1 MGTYNTAGPYSGKPY
16 SFTISGD
23 VPSDTEYGRISEYL
37 RQFEDEFK
45 TNYESQYGEYEGY
58 DDGTAI
64 GRAYRR
70 GRAGGASDRGE
81 LVESIGQQSGLAGL
95 YDYGSDLEEAGRQ
108 RSGELLLE
116 QSTADRDITDFKDVD
131 SLSTGLNYLGNL
143 AGGTLASG
151 VSALQGGLYGAG
163 IGGIGGLVTAGPAGA
178 VAGAGTGFAYGT
190 VAGLIPEFAGG
201 NINRREA
208 EVGEDVDINVVSA
221 LAVGTAQAAAE
232 RFGLKALATIGLSKQ
247 DIADKLLARIAKGG
261 AKGAIVEGS
270 TETFQSAAER
280 MYAGLPL
287 LDEDGQN
294 ELLNALVGGVLLG
307 GGVSATGRG
316 VFGKRPETEQLEQT
330 GQQGPQDLEGPQ
342 GQQVLEA
349 ENNFRAGTAEEAAAM
364 ADEALAGEDG
374 TRLLGETVDPTTG
387 LFRNAELAERYDTDT
402 TAAIVEKRKVIL
414 KEKSEAA
421 AAELPDP
428 ELDAPVKENRA
439 NRANATKN
447 TAKEET
453 PAEGFSVANEIS
465 KLYEYMLTPDALKF
479 DFDDAQRHIRSEQTL
494 ESFLKIKREEAELD
508 AEEEADADAASG
520 DRTGAGSSVPSDA
533 TGSATPDVNSSGATE
548 VDPSNG
554 ASVEPSDSD
563 SVSGAAGAGGT
574 PATVST
580 KSTPETPAK
589 YETDVDDARI
599 DKLGLEV
606 IPYESKK
613 YDDKTAKTL
622 DIAGK
627 SPFLNYSG
635 RILAMRTVNGVKVPF
650 YLSSGQAGK
659 DNASRGADRVA
670 KGKWY
675 PIFGISKDGWINK
688 GSAKQINSYYDNA
701 ELKKAAQELDQEFG
715 DIAANASIP
724 KIGLLGSQIN
734 FINSNLGVSPPD
746 GNNDAG
752 TVQSNIKSVLDRI
765 AAGRN
770 ASSVDAEPDAA
781 PTKVSTEKAAELAR
795 IAERRRGPSFAQE
808 SIDKLHANYLAV
820 GADGKGTP
828 KFGNVS
834 WKVAH
839 DRDHNNIEDI
849 TTTGD
854 KNRVVESLLEAELER
869 PVRPEGL
876 TEQEA
881 ADLYATRIKL
891 FDADDAVLDADT
903 RQTIT
908 NKKFVDDTVD
918 YDTRRVAK
926 KYFQKYRILT
936 GALDEIA
943 ADVAQGRKAASD
955 NKEIDDTVLVQEGKL
970 AEMWVRSNLDPK
982 TIKHL
987 DEKIT
992 AELNAKAQGTGAL
1005 GTRTSKQEAKDNAA
1019 KERANKDAAAADSG
1033 YIDPNTSTQDSLVAV
1048 QERIDA
1054 QVAVNAQER
1063 EFLEGLRVEGEP
1075 NEGLNKEQFNRLK
1088 ALRKQDKENNEAIA
1102 VAQDA
1107 VRARQRELENKAQ
1120 QGTIT
1125 VLEKGELDSITG
1137 GRDAASDVS
1146 LKKPLDLAPDFD
1158 GGDLEA
1164 DAKQLREKLNKWR
1177 GGDLPETMSAAQK
1190 QTGYA
1195 LQFGGLELDSTVYP
1209 TLSAL
1214 TPTMLGAR
1222 LRLSRKSDDF
1232 KAQPEGTRAEILA
1245 LDKDKGVSGAA
1256 NEIYENAVAIS
1267 LSAAEVANTAEFA
1280 EAEAGLAPETLM
1292 RKELPDATAESIINS
1307 LKGRQGVNLGNRL
1320 RDFAEGDF
1328 ASVLKNIA
1336 ASAEVNSLVAK
1347 AATQM
1352 ATVLEDRVKK
1362 GKPVTKVIIIPNL
1375 RLKTKD
1381 DGSRVVSVAKD
1392 STKKAGAFDPKTNTI
1407 YLDEETGLNEHVI
1420 MHEAAHAFLSHKLSG
1435 DSELKKTIN
1444 QIVTAMKRIP
1454 DFTNSEFDYS
1464 NIEEFL
1470 AEFISNAGFRKQ
1482 LQEAIL
1488 SSKATEQR
1496 SIYER
1501 AIEAIKAALT
1511 SGKVIPTKA
1520 KAKKDNMVK
1529 DLDALVL
1536 DLLSAAPNERDAVVM
1551 PFTTAGM
1558 ASSMAAGV
1566 GNVQRRVNN
1575 LAPRDEQAIA
1585 HRAVATLGMMPRV
1598 ARKAFF
1604 QVTPMARL
1612 VEIAEDAGIKGA
1624 RKLMDA
1630 ISNKNGAISRMLGE
1644 LDAVNSVLVEFRKD
1658 MSEDR
1663 YRLWTDLLNE
1673 SNIYSVDPTLT
1684 EKQAEKEYLS
1694 SPDPIG
1700 MDISGQ
1706 DKFDAWKKLRKQY
1719 GKLDARERAARKQL
1733 LGVYSRLY
1741 DQIKDII
1748 YAKIDDNISD
1758 PAAAARLKNDVFGKL
1773 FGKGRLVSFLP
1784 LARKGEFK
1792 LTFTAAPNPDAVKEA
1807 GKLPQINGIQYYGNT
1822 TESPV
1827 LFFETELARQQFMQD
1842 LASGNMDTSDFIIS
1856 DITPFESLDN
1866 ATFGGAPEN
1875 AFVKEVLNALDE
1887 VGVSEEAK
1895 TAIMELAIDA
1905 MPETSFAK
1913 AFQKRKSVPGFIVD
1927 PLEAF
1932 SLRAYSLGSQI
1943 EDMKASRN
1951 IRAAQ
1956 AELYTRENMGAGG
1969 LNKDILDE
1977 LKSGADYAINPPN
1990 DAIARAV
1997 NKTAFAWTLMGNVSA
2012 AMVNLSSLPVVVA
2025 PYLAGEYG
2033 AAESAT
2039 ALYDALAMFTK
2050 SGFSHNQKMLV
2061 GNDEEGAYRKVRALP
2076 SLDNYFE
2083 LKTQVIKDEETGAER
2098 EVHNYV
2104 VRSDLGLSDARKAEL
2119 QDLSYFVKEMSD
2131 LGSLNRSLFYDS
2143 LGVEGSS
2150 VGRSLTDT
2158 ISVWG
2163 GALFHTVERANR
2175 QATLLATYNLELNRL
2190 RTKPQANE
2198 RGMSNEQ
2205 MMAQAVRKASDVT
2218 ARTGGSALI
2227 ATAPPLSKQSW
2238 GRVAL
2243 MFKTYGL
2250 TLLHMQL
2257 KLAKDLIYNSDLS
2270 KRERTIAARQ
2280 LLGVMGS
2287 STLLAGV
2294 SGMPLYGAY
2303 VLVADMIF
2311 DDEEDDADTVARKYL
2326 GETVFKGLPSAM
2338 LGVDLSSRIGLSGLI
2353 IRNNKFN
2360 ADASIEETI
2369 VQGLGG
2375 PAWGVFSSWRRG
2387 AADLANGEF
2396 QRGIES
2402 ILPSAIRNPMKAMR
2416 YSDIEALGGEGTART
2431 RRFDPITDDISTG
2444 GLVGLMFGFSPSNVS
2459 FNQELNQNLKGIDK
2473 AITSRRTKLL
2483 KKFYLA
2489 TVKGDGR
2496 GREDTLLE
2504 IREFN
2509 ERHGPDSPKVVIS
2522 PDTILRSIKQHFKTT
2537 ATMHYGVVLSGA
2549 IRQMLLNNAEEYN
2562 DGFNLSGEY
2571 AGK

>member
-16 SFTISGD
+16 SFTISGN
-23 VPSDTEYGRISEYL
+23 VPTDTEYGRISEYL

-45 TNYESQYGEYEGY
+45 TSYESKYGEYEGY
-58 DDGTAI
+58 DDGTVI

-81 LVESIGQQSGLAGL
+81 LVESVGQQSGLGGL

-163 IGGIGGLVTAGPAGA
+163 VGGIGGLVTGGPAGA

-190 VAGLIPEFAGG
+190 VAGLVPEFAGG

-208 EVGEDVDINVVSA
+208 EVGEDVDVNVVSA

-232 RFGLKALATIGLSKQ
+232 RFGLKALATLGLSKQ

-330 GQQGPQDLEGPQ
+330 GPQDLGGSQGPQ
-342 GQQVLEA
+342 GQQDSEA
-349 ENNFRAGTAEEAAAM
+349 QNNFRAGTAEEAAVM
-364 ADEALAGEDG
+364 ADEALAGDDG
-374 TRLLGETVDPTTG
+374 TRLLGEIVDPVTG
-387 LFRNAELAERYDTDT
+387 LFKNAELAERYDADT

-414 KEKSEAA
+414 KEKSEATA
-421 AAELPDP
+421 AALPDP
-428 ELDAPVKENRA
+428 ELDAPVKENRVSPDS
-439 NRANATKN
+439 ATKS
-447 TAKEET
+447 TDKEKT
-453 PAEGFSVANEIS
+453 SAEGFSVANEMRR
-465 KLYEYMLTPDALKF
+465 LYAYMQEPNILNF
-479 DFDDAQRHIRSEQTL
+479 DFDDAAEHIQSGQTL
-494 ESFLKIKREEAELD
+494 ESFLKIKKEEAELD
-508 AEEEADADAASG
+508 AEEEVNADAASG
-520 DRTGAGSSVPSDA
+520 DRTGAGSGVPSDA
-533 TGSATPDVNSSGATE
+533 TGPATPDVNSSGATE
-548 VDPSNG
+548 VDS
-554 ASVEPSDSD
+554 SDSTPVESSD
-563 SVSGAAGAGGT
+563 GDPVSGAAGKGGT

-580 KSTPETPAK
+580 QGTVETPAK

-613 YDDKTAKTL
+613 YDDKTAQVS

-659 DNASRGADRVA
+659 DDASRGADRVA

-701 ELKKAAQELDQEFG
+701 ELRKAAQELDQEFG

-746 GNNDAG
+746 GNNDSG

-770 ASSVDAEPDAA
+770 ASSVDEQQTTPI
-781 PTKVSTEKAAELAR
+781 KVSTKEAENLAR
-795 IAERRRGPSFAQE
+795 IAEKRRGPSFAQE

-820 GADGKGTP
+820 GADGQGTP
-828 KFGNVS
+828 QFGNVS
-834 WKVAH
+834 WKEAH
-839 DRDHNNIEDI
+839 DRDHNNIEDV

-854 KNRVVESLLEAELER
+854 KNRVVENLLEAKLER
-869 PVRPEGL
+869 PVRPRGL
-876 TEQEA
+876 TEQQA

-891 FDADDAVLDADT
+891 FDDADAALDADT
-903 RQTIT
+903 RQTIA
-908 NKKFVDDTVD
+908 NKKFLDDTVD
-918 YDTRRVAK
+918 YDTRRAAK

-955 NKEIDDTVLVQEGKL
+955 TKESDTVLVQEGKL
-970 AEMWVRSNLDPK
+970 AETWVRSNLDPK
-982 TIKHL
+982 TIDHL
-987 DEKIT
+987 DKKIT

-1005 GTRTSKQEAKDNAA
+1005 GTRTSKQREKDNAA
-1019 KERANKDAAAADSG
+1019 TERADKDAAAADSG
-1033 YIDPNTSTQDSLVAV
+1033 YIDPNASPQDSLAAV
-1048 QERIDA
+1048 QDRIDA

-1107 VRARQRELENKAQ
+1107 VRARQRELEDKAQ

-1125 VLEKGELDSITG
+1125 VLEQGELDNLIG
-1137 GRDAASDVS
+1137 GREASSDVS
-1146 LKKPLDLAPDFD
+1146 LKEPLAIAPDFD
-1158 GGDLEA
+1158 SGDLEA

-1195 LQFGGLELDSTVYP
+1195 LQFGGLELNPTVYP

-1232 KAQPEGTRAEILA
+1232 KAQPEGTRVEILA
-1245 LDKDKGVSGAA
+1245 LDKDTAVSGAA

-1292 RKELPDATAESIINS
+1292 QKELSDATAESIITS
-1307 LKGRQGVNLGNRL
+1307 LEGRQGVNLGGRL

-1328 ASVLKNIA
+1328 ASVLDNIA
-1336 ASAEVNSLVAK
+1336 AGAEVNSLVAE

-1352 ATVLEDRVKK
+1352 ARILRARTNS
-1362 GKPVTKVIIIPNL
+1362 GKPVTKVIVIPNL
-1375 RLKTKD
+1375 RLRTKD
-1381 DGSRVVSVAKD
+1381 DGSLVVSVGSN
-1392 STKKAGAFDPKTNTI
+1392 STERAGAFDPKTNTI

-1420 MHEAAHAFLSHKLSG
+1420 MHEAAHAFLSHKLG
-1435 DSELKKTIN
+1435 GKSELKKAIN
-1444 QIVTAMKRIP
+1444 PIVTAMKRIP
-1454 DFTNSEFDYS
+1454 DFVDSEFDTS
-1464 NIEEFL
+1464 NIDEFL
-1470 AEFISNAGFRKQ
+1470 AEFISNAGFRKR

-1488 SSKATEQR
+1488 SPEATDQR

-1501 AIEAIKAALT
+1501 VIGAIKAILT

-1520 KAKKDNMVK
+1520 RAKKDNMVK

-1585 HRAVATLGMMPRV
+1585 HRAVATLGTMPRV

-1694 SPDPIG
+1694 SPDPVG

-1706 DKFDAWKKLRKQY
+1706 DKFDAWKKLSKQY
-1719 GKLDARERAARKQL
+1719 GKLNARERAARKQL

-1792 LTFTAAPNPDAVKEA
+1792 LTFTASPNPDAVKEA

-1956 AELYTRENMGAGG
+1956 AEVYTRENMGAGG
-1969 LNKDILDE
+1969 INSDILDE

-1997 NKTAFAWTLMGNVSA
+1997 NKTAFAWTLMGNVSSA
-2012 AMVNLSSLPVVVA
+2012 LVNLSSVPIVVA

-2061 GNDEEGAYRKVRALP
+2061 GNDQEGAYRKVRALP

-2083 LKTQVIKDEETGAER
+2083 LKTQVIKDGETGAER

-2163 GALFHTVERANR
+2163 GSLFHTVERANR
-2175 QATLLATYNLELNRL
+2175 QATLLATYNLELKRL
-2190 RTKPQANE
+2190 RTQPQANE

-2227 ATAPPLSKQSW
+2227 ATAPPLSKQSL

-2243 MFKTYGL
+2243 MFKTYGI

-2270 KRERTIAARQ
+2270 KRERTIAAKQ

-2303 VLVADMIF
+2303 VLIADMIF

-2360 ADASIEETI
+2360 ADASVEETI

-2444 GLVGLMFGFSPSNVS
+2444 GLVGLMFGFNPSNLS

-2489 TVKGDGR
+2489 TAKGDGR
-2496 GREDTLLE
+2496 GREDALLE

-2562 DGFNLSGEY
+2562 NGFNLSGEY
-2571 AGK
+2571 VGK

>member
-1 MGTYNTAGPYSGKPY
+1 MREELPY
-16 SFTISGD
+16 
-23 VPSDTEYGRISEYL
+23 DT
-37 RQFEDEFK
+37 
-45 TNYESQYGEYEGY
+45 
-58 DDGTAI
+58 
-64 GRAYRR
+64 
-70 GRAGGASDRGE
+70 
-81 LVESIGQQSGLAGL
+81 
-95 YDYGSDLEEAGRQ
+95 
-108 RSGELLLE
+108 
-116 QSTADRDITDFKDVD
+116 
-131 SLSTGLNYLGNL
+131 
-143 AGGTLASG
+143 
-151 VSALQGGLYGAG
+151 
-163 IGGIGGLVTAGPAGA
+163 IGGI
-178 VAGAGTGFAYGT
+178 
-190 VAGLIPEFAGG
+190 
-201 NINRREA
+201 
-208 EVGEDVDINVVSA
+208 
-221 LAVGTAQAAAE
+221 
-232 RFGLKALATIGLSKQ
+232 
-247 DIADKLLARIAKGG
+247 IA
-261 AKGAIVEGS
+261 S
-270 TETFQSAAER
+270 
-280 MYAGLPL
+280 
-287 LDEDGQN
+287 
-294 ELLNALVGGVLLG
+294 
-307 GGVSATGRG
+307 
-316 VFGKRPETEQLEQT
+316 LE
-330 GQQGPQDLEGPQ
+330 E
-342 GQQVLEA
+342 
-349 ENNFRAGTAEEAAAM
+349 
-364 ADEALAGEDG
+364 
-374 TRLLGETVDPTTG
+374 
-387 LFRNAELAERYDTDT
+387 
-402 TAAIVEKRKVIL
+402 
-414 KEKSEAA
+414 
-421 AAELPDP
+421 
-428 ELDAPVKENRA
+428 
-439 NRANATKN
+439 
-447 TAKEET
+447 
-453 PAEGFSVANEIS
+453 
-465 KLYEYMLTPDALKF
+465 
-479 DFDDAQRHIRSEQTL
+479 
-494 ESFLKIKREEAELD
+494 
-508 AEEEADADAASG
+508 
-520 DRTGAGSSVPSDA
+520 
-533 TGSATPDVNSSGATE
+533 
-548 VDPSNG
+548 
-554 ASVEPSDSD
+554 
-563 SVSGAAGAGGT
+563 
-574 PATVST
+574 
-580 KSTPETPAK
+580 
-589 YETDVDDARI
+589 
-599 DKLGLEV
+599 
-606 IPYESKK
+606 
-613 YDDKTAKTL
+613 
-622 DIAGK
+622 
-627 SPFLNYSG
+627 
-635 RILAMRTVNGVKVPF
+635 
-650 YLSSGQAGK
+650 
-659 DNASRGADRVA
+659 
-670 KGKWY
+670 
-675 PIFGISKDGWINK
+675 
-688 GSAKQINSYYDNA
+688 
-701 ELKKAAQELDQEFG
+701 
-715 DIAANASIP
+715 
-724 KIGLLGSQIN
+724 
-734 FINSNLGVSPPD
+734 
-746 GNNDAG
+746 
-752 TVQSNIKSVLDRI
+752 
-765 AAGRN
+765 
-770 ASSVDAEPDAA
+770 
-781 PTKVSTEKAAELAR
+781 
-795 IAERRRGPSFAQE
+795 
-808 SIDKLHANYLAV
+808 
-820 GADGKGTP
+820 
-828 KFGNVS
+828 
-834 WKVAH
+834 
-839 DRDHNNIEDI
+839 
-849 TTTGD
+849 
-854 KNRVVESLLEAELER
+854 
-869 PVRPEGL
+869 
-876 TEQEA
+876 
-881 ADLYATRIKL
+881 
-891 FDADDAVLDADT
+891 
-903 RQTIT
+903 
-908 NKKFVDDTVD
+908 
-918 YDTRRVAK
+918 
-926 KYFQKYRILT
+926 
-936 GALDEIA
+936 
-943 ADVAQGRKAASD
+943 
-955 NKEIDDTVLVQEGKL
+955 
-970 AEMWVRSNLDPK
+970 
-982 TIKHL
+982 
-987 DEKIT
+987 
-992 AELNAKAQGTGAL
+992 
-1005 GTRTSKQEAKDNAA
+1005 
-1019 KERANKDAAAADSG
+1019 
-1033 YIDPNTSTQDSLVAV
+1033 
-1048 QERIDA
+1048 
-1054 QVAVNAQER
+1054 
-1063 EFLEGLRVEGEP
+1063 
-1075 NEGLNKEQFNRLK
+1075 
-1088 ALRKQDKENNEAIA
+1088 
-1102 VAQDA
+1102 
-1107 VRARQRELENKAQ
+1107 
-1120 QGTIT
+1120 
-1125 VLEKGELDSITG
+1125 
-1137 GRDAASDVS
+1137 
-1146 LKKPLDLAPDFD
+1146 
-1158 GGDLEA
+1158 
-1164 DAKQLREKLNKWR
+1164 
-1177 GGDLPETMSAAQK
+1177 
-1190 QTGYA
+1190 
-1195 LQFGGLELDSTVYP
+1195 
-1209 TLSAL
+1209 
-1214 TPTMLGAR
+1214 
-1222 LRLSRKSDDF
+1222 
-1232 KAQPEGTRAEILA
+1232 
-1245 LDKDKGVSGAA
+1245 
-1256 NEIYENAVAIS
+1256 
-1267 LSAAEVANTAEFA
+1267 
-1280 EAEAGLAPETLM
+1280 
-1292 RKELPDATAESIINS
+1292 
-1307 LKGRQGVNLGNRL
+1307 RQGMDGMP
-1320 RDFAEGDF
+1320 DFAEGDF
-1328 ASVLKNIA
+1328 ASVLDNIA
-1336 ASAEVNSLVAK
+1336 AGAEVNSLVAK

-1352 ATVLEDRVKK
+1352 ANILRARTKS
-1362 GKPVTKVIIIPNL
+1362 GKPVTKVMIIPNL
-1375 RLKTKD
+1375 RLETKD
-1381 DGSRVVSVAKD
+1381 DGSLAVSVGSN
-1392 STKKAGAFDPKTNTI
+1392 STERAGAFDPKTNTI

-1420 MHEAAHAFLSHKLSG
+1420 MHEAAHAFLSHKLG
-1435 DSELKKTIN
+1435 GKSELKKAIN
-1444 QIVTAMKRIP
+1444 PIVTAMKRIP
-1454 DFTNSEFDYS
+1454 DFVDSEFDTS
-1464 NIEEFL
+1464 NIDEFL
-1470 AEFISNAGFRKQ
+1470 AEFISNAGFRKR
-1482 LQEAIL
+1482 LQEAIP
-1488 SSKATEQR
+1488 SPEATDQR

-1501 AIEAIKAALT
+1501 VIGAIKAILT
-1511 SGKVIPTKA
+1511 SGQVIPTKA
-1520 KAKKDNMVK
+1520 RAKQDNMVK

-1566 GNVQRRVNN
+1566 GNVQRRVNS

-1694 SPDPIG
+1694 SPDPVG

-1706 DKFDAWKKLRKQY
+1706 DKFDAWKKLGKQY
-1719 GKLDARERAARKQL
+1719 GKLNARERAARKQL

-1792 LTFTAAPNPDAVKEA
+1792 LTFTASPNPDAVKEA

-1956 AELYTRENMGAGG
+1956 AEVYTRENMGAGG
-1969 LNKDILDE
+1969 INSDILDE

-1997 NKTAFAWTLMGNVSA
+1997 NKTAFAWTLMGNVSSA
-2012 AMVNLSSLPVVVA
+2012 LVNLSSVPIVVA

-2163 GALFHTVERANR
+2163 GSLFHTVERANR
-2175 QATLLATYNLELNRL
+2175 QATLLATYNLELKRL
-2190 RTKPQANE
+2190 RTQPQANE

-2227 ATAPPLSKQSW
+2227 ATAPPLSKQSL

-2243 MFKTYGL
+2243 MFKTYGI

-2270 KRERTIAARQ
+2270 KRERTIAAKQ

-2303 VLVADMIF
+2303 VLIADMIF

-2360 ADASIEETI
+2360 ADASVEETI

-2444 GLVGLMFGFSPSNVS
+2444 GLVGLMFGFNPSNLS

-2489 TVKGDGR
+2489 TAKGDGR
-2496 GREDTLLE
+2496 GREDALLE

-2562 DGFNLSGEY
+2562 NGFNLSGEY
-2571 AGK
+2571 VGK

>member
-16 SFTISGD
+16 SFTISGN
-23 VPSDTEYGRISEYL
+23 VPTDTEYGRISEYL

-45 TNYESQYGEYEGY
+45 TSYESKYGEYEGY
-58 DDGTAI
+58 DDGTVI

-81 LVESIGQQSGLAGL
+81 LVESVGQQSGLGGL

-163 IGGIGGLVTAGPAGA
+163 VGGIGGLVTGGPAGA

-190 VAGLIPEFAGG
+190 VAGLVPEFAGG

-208 EVGEDVDINVVSA
+208 EVGEDVDVNVVSA

-232 RFGLKALATIGLSKQ
+232 RFGLKALATLGLSKQ

-330 GQQGPQDLEGPQ
+330 GPQDLEGPQ
-342 GQQVLEA
+342 GPQGEQDLEA
-349 ENNFRAGTAEEAAAM
+349 QNNLRAGTAEEAAVM
-364 ADEALAGEDG
+364 ADEALAGDDG
-374 TRLLGETVDPTTG
+374 TRLLGEIVDPVTG
-387 LFRNAELAERYDTDT
+387 LFKNAELAERYDADT

-414 KEKSEAA
+414 KEKSEATA
-421 AAELPDP
+421 AALPDP

-439 NRANATKN
+439 NPDSATKS
-447 TAKEET
+447 TDKEKT
-453 PAEGFSVANEIS
+453 SAEGFSVANEMRR
-465 KLYEYMLTPDALKF
+465 LYAYMQEPNILNF
-479 DFDDAQRHIRSEQTL
+479 DFDDAAEHIQSGQTL

-508 AEEEADADAASG
+508 AEEEIDADAASG
-520 DRTGAGSSVPSDA
+520 DRTGAGSGVPSDA
-533 TGSATPDVNSSGATE
+533 TGPATPDVNSASTTK
-548 VDPSNG
+548 VDS
-554 ASVEPSDSD
+554 SDSTPVESSD
-563 SVSGAAGAGGT
+563 GDPVSGAAGKGGT
-574 PATVST
+574 SATVST
-580 KSTPETPAK
+580 QGTVETPAK

-613 YDDKTAKTL
+613 YDDKTAQVS
-622 DIAGK
+622 DVAGK

-659 DNASRGADRVA
+659 DDASRGADRVA

-734 FINSNLGVSPPD
+734 FINSNLDVSPPD
-746 GNNDAG
+746 GNNDSG

-770 ASSVDAEPDAA
+770 ASSVDEQQTTPI
-781 PTKVSTEKAAELAR
+781 KVSTKEAENLAR
-795 IAERRRGPSFAQE
+795 IAEKRRGPSFAQE

-820 GADGKGTP
+820 GADGQGTP
-828 KFGNVS
+828 RVGNMS
-834 WKVAH
+834 WKEAH
-839 DRDHNNIEDI
+839 DRYHNDIKDI

-854 KNRVVESLLEAELER
+854 KNRVVENLLEAELER
-869 PVRPEGL
+869 PVRPRGS

-881 ADLYATRIKL
+881 ADLYAAKIKL
-891 FDADDAVLDADT
+891 FDDTDAAVDADT

-908 NKKFVDDTVD
+908 NKKFADDTVD
-918 YDTRRVAK
+918 YDTRRAAK

-955 NKEIDDTVLVQEGKL
+955 NKDIDDAVLVQEGKL
-970 AEMWVRSNLDPK
+970 AEMWVRSNLDSK
-982 TIKHL
+982 TIEYL
-987 DEKIT
+987 DKKIT
-992 AELNAKAQGTGAL
+992 EEFNAKKQGTGAL
-1005 GTRTSKQEAKDNAA
+1005 GTKTSKQKDKDNAA
-1019 KERANKDAAAADSG
+1019 KKRADQDAAAADSG
-1033 YIDPNTSTQDSLVAV
+1033 YIDPNASPQDALIAV

-1102 VAQDA
+1102 VAKDA
-1107 VRARQRELENKAQ
+1107 IRARQRELEDKAQ

-1125 VLEKGELDSITG
+1125 VLEQGELDSITG
-1137 GRDAASDVS
+1137 GREASSDVS
-1146 LKKPLDLAPDFD
+1146 LKEPLAIAPDFD
-1158 GGDLEA
+1158 SGDLEA

-1195 LQFGGLELDSTVYP
+1195 LQFGGLELNPTVYP

-1245 LDKDKGVSGAA
+1245 LDKDTVVSGAA

-1280 EAEAGLAPETLM
+1280 GAEAGLAPETLM
-1292 RKELPDATAESIINS
+1292 QEELPYDTIGGIIAS
-1307 LKGRQGVNLGNRL
+1307 LEERQGMDGMP
-1320 RDFAEGDF
+1320 DFAEGDF
-1328 ASVLKNIA
+1328 ASVLDNIA
-1336 ASAEVNSLVAK
+1336 AGAEVNSLVAK

-1352 ATVLEDRVKK
+1352 ANILRARTKS
-1362 GKPVTKVIIIPNL
+1362 GKPVTKVMIIPNL
-1375 RLKTKD
+1375 RLETKD
-1381 DGSRVVSVAKD
+1381 DGSLAVSVGSN
-1392 STKKAGAFDPKTNTI
+1392 STERAGAFDPKTNTI

-1420 MHEAAHAFLSHKLSG
+1420 MHEAAHAFLSHKLG
-1435 DSELKKTIN
+1435 GKSELKKAIN
-1444 QIVTAMKRIP
+1444 PIVTAMKRIP
-1454 DFTNSEFDYS
+1454 DFVDSEFDTS
-1464 NIEEFL
+1464 NIDEFL
-1470 AEFISNAGFRKQ
+1470 AEFISNAGFRKR
-1482 LQEAIL
+1482 LQEAIP
-1488 SSKATEQR
+1488 SPEATDQR

-1501 AIEAIKAALT
+1501 VIGAIKAILT
-1511 SGKVIPTKA
+1511 SGQVIPTKA
-1520 KAKKDNMVK
+1520 RAKQDNMVK

-1566 GNVQRRVNN
+1566 GNVQRRVNS

-1694 SPDPIG
+1694 SPDPVG

-1706 DKFDAWKKLRKQY
+1706 DKFDAWKKLSKQY
-1719 GKLDARERAARKQL
+1719 GKLNARERAARKQL

-1792 LTFTAAPNPDAVKEA
+1792 LTFTASPNPDAVKEA

-1956 AELYTRENMGAGG
+1956 AEVYTRENMGAGG
-1969 LNKDILDE
+1969 INSDILDE

-1997 NKTAFAWTLMGNVSA
+1997 NKTAFAWTLMGNVSSA
-2012 AMVNLSSLPVVVA
+2012 LVNLSSVPIVVA

-2163 GALFHTVERANR
+2163 GSLFHTVERANR
-2175 QATLLATYNLELNRL
+2175 QATLLATYNLELKRL
-2190 RTKPQANE
+2190 RTQPQANE

-2227 ATAPPLSKQSW
+2227 ATAPPLSKQSL

-2243 MFKTYGL
+2243 MFKTYGI

-2270 KRERTIAARQ
+2270 KRERTIAAKQ

-2303 VLVADMIF
+2303 VLIADMIF

-2360 ADASIEETI
+2360 ADASVEETI

-2444 GLVGLMFGFSPSNVS
+2444 GLVGLMFGFNPSNLS

-2489 TVKGDGR
+2489 TAKGDGR
-2496 GREDTLLE
+2496 GREDALLE

-2562 DGFNLSGEY
+2562 NGFNLSGEY
-2571 AGK
+2571 VGK

>member
-16 SFTISGD
+16 SFTISGN
-23 VPSDTEYGRISEYL
+23 VPTDTEYGRISEYL

-45 TNYESQYGEYEGY
+45 TSYESKYGEYEGY
-58 DDGTAI
+58 DDGTVI

-81 LVESIGQQSGLAGL
+81 LVESVGQQSGLGGL

-163 IGGIGGLVTAGPAGA
+163 VGGIGGLVTGGPAGA

-190 VAGLIPEFAGG
+190 VAGLVPEFAGG

-208 EVGEDVDINVVSA
+208 EVGEDVDVNVVSA

-232 RFGLKALATIGLSKQ
+232 RFGLKALATLGLSKQ

-330 GQQGPQDLEGPQ
+330 GPQDLEGPQ
-342 GQQVLEA
+342 GPQGEQDLEA
-349 ENNFRAGTAEEAAAM
+349 QNNLRAGTAEEAAVM
-364 ADEALAGEDG
+364 ADEALAGDDG
-374 TRLLGETVDPTTG
+374 TRLLGEIVDPVTG
-387 LFRNAELAERYDTDT
+387 LFKNAELAERYDADT

-414 KEKSEAA
+414 KEKSEATA
-421 AAELPDP
+421 AALPDP

-439 NRANATKN
+439 NPDSATKS
-447 TAKEET
+447 TDKEKT
-453 PAEGFSVANEIS
+453 SAEGFSVANEMRR
-465 KLYEYMLTPDALKF
+465 LYAYMQEPNILNF
-479 DFDDAQRHIRSEQTL
+479 DFDDAAEHIQSGQTL

-508 AEEEADADAASG
+508 AEEEIDADAASG
-520 DRTGAGSSVPSDA
+520 DRTGAGSGVPSDA
-533 TGSATPDVNSSGATE
+533 TGPATPDVNSASTTK
-548 VDPSNG
+548 VDS
-554 ASVEPSDSD
+554 SDSTPVESSD
-563 SVSGAAGAGGT
+563 GDPVSGAAGKGGT
-574 PATVST
+574 SATVST
-580 KSTPETPAK
+580 QGTVETPAK

-613 YDDKTAKTL
+613 YDDKTAQVS
-622 DIAGK
+622 DVAGK

-659 DNASRGADRVA
+659 DDASRGADRVA

-734 FINSNLGVSPPD
+734 FINSNLDVSPPD
-746 GNNDAG
+746 GNNDSG

-770 ASSVDAEPDAA
+770 ASSVDEQQTTPI
-781 PTKVSTEKAAELAR
+781 KVSTKEAENLAR
-795 IAERRRGPSFAQE
+795 IAEKRRGPSFAQE

-820 GADGKGTP
+820 GADGQGTP
-828 KFGNVS
+828 RVGNMS
-834 WKVAH
+834 WKEAH
-839 DRDHNNIEDI
+839 DRYHNDIKDI

-854 KNRVVESLLEAELER
+854 KNRVVENLLEAELER
-869 PVRPEGL
+869 PVRPRGS

-881 ADLYATRIKL
+881 ADLYAAKIKL
-891 FDADDAVLDADT
+891 FDDTDAAVDADT

-908 NKKFVDDTVD
+908 NKKFADDTVD
-918 YDTRRVAK
+918 YDTRRAAK

-955 NKEIDDTVLVQEGKL
+955 NKDIDDAVLVQEGKL
-970 AEMWVRSNLDPK
+970 AEMWVRSNLDSK
-982 TIKHL
+982 TIEYL
-987 DEKIT
+987 DKKIT
-992 AELNAKAQGTGAL
+992 EEFNAKKQGTGAL
-1005 GTRTSKQEAKDNAA
+1005 GTKTSKQKDKDNAA
-1019 KERANKDAAAADSG
+1019 KKRADQDAAAADSG
-1033 YIDPNTSTQDSLVAV
+1033 YIDPNASPQDALIAV

-1102 VAQDA
+1102 VAKDA
-1107 VRARQRELENKAQ
+1107 IRARQRELEDKAQ

-1125 VLEKGELDSITG
+1125 VLEQGELDSITG
-1137 GRDAASDVS
+1137 GREASSDVS
-1146 LKKPLDLAPDFD
+1146 LKEPLAIAPDFD
-1158 GGDLEA
+1158 SGDLEA

-1195 LQFGGLELDSTVYP
+1195 LQFGGLELNPTVYP

-1245 LDKDKGVSGAA
+1245 LDKDTVVSGAA

-1292 RKELPDATAESIINS
+1292 REELPYDTIGGIIAS
-1307 LKGRQGVNLGNRL
+1307 LEERQGMDGMP
-1320 RDFAEGDF
+1320 DFAEGDF
-1328 ASVLKNIA
+1328 ASVLDNIA
-1336 ASAEVNSLVAK
+1336 AGAEVNSLVAK

-1352 ATVLEDRVKK
+1352 ANILRARTKS
-1362 GKPVTKVIIIPNL
+1362 GKPVTKVMIIPNL
-1375 RLKTKD
+1375 RLETKD
-1381 DGSRVVSVAKD
+1381 DGSLAVSVGSN
-1392 STKKAGAFDPKTNTI
+1392 STERAGAFDPKTNTI

-1420 MHEAAHAFLSHKLSG
+1420 MHEAAHAFLSHKLG
-1435 DSELKKTIN
+1435 GKSELKKAIN
-1444 QIVTAMKRIP
+1444 SIVTAMKRIP
-1454 DFTNSEFDYS
+1454 DFVDSEFDTS
-1464 NIEEFL
+1464 NIDEFL
-1470 AEFISNAGFRKQ
+1470 AEFISNAGFRKR
-1482 LQEAIL
+1482 LQEAIP
-1488 SSKATEQR
+1488 SPEATDQR

-1501 AIEAIKAALT
+1501 VIGAIKAILT
-1511 SGKVIPTKA
+1511 SGQVIPTKA
-1520 KAKKDNMVK
+1520 RAKQDNMVK

-1566 GNVQRRVNN
+1566 GNVQRRVNS

-1694 SPDPIG
+1694 SPDPVG

-1706 DKFDAWKKLRKQY
+1706 DKFDAWKKLSKQY
-1719 GKLDARERAARKQL
+1719 GKLNARERAARKQL

-1792 LTFTAAPNPDAVKEA
+1792 LTFTASPNPDAVKEA

-1956 AELYTRENMGAGG
+1956 AEVYTRENMGAGG
-1969 LNKDILDE
+1969 INSDILDE

-1997 NKTAFAWTLMGNVSA
+1997 NKTAFAWTLMGNVSSA
-2012 AMVNLSSLPVVVA
+2012 LVNLSSVPIVVA

-2163 GALFHTVERANR
+2163 GSLFHTVERANR
-2175 QATLLATYNLELNRL
+2175 QATLLATYNLELKRL
-2190 RTKPQANE
+2190 RTQPQANE

-2227 ATAPPLSKQSW
+2227 ATAPPLSKQSL

-2243 MFKTYGL
+2243 MFKTYGI

-2270 KRERTIAARQ
+2270 KRERTIAAKQ

-2303 VLVADMIF
+2303 VLIADMIF

-2360 ADASIEETI
+2360 ADASVEETI

-2444 GLVGLMFGFSPSNVS
+2444 GLVGLMFGFNPSNLS

-2489 TVKGDGR
+2489 TAKGDGR
-2496 GREDTLLE
+2496 GREDALLE

-2562 DGFNLSGEY
+2562 NGFNLSGEY
-2571 AGK
+2571 VGK

>member
-16 SFTISGD
+16 SFTISGN
-23 VPSDTEYGRISEYL
+23 VPTDTEYGRISEYL

-45 TNYESQYGEYEGY
+45 TSYESKYGEYEGY
-58 DDGTAI
+58 DDGTVI

-81 LVESIGQQSGLAGL
+81 LVESVGQQSGLGGL

-163 IGGIGGLVTAGPAGA
+163 VGGIGGLVTGGPAGA

-190 VAGLIPEFAGG
+190 VAGLVPEFAGG

-208 EVGEDVDINVVSA
+208 EVGEDVDVNVVSA

-232 RFGLKALATIGLSKQ
+232 RFGLKALATLGLSKQ

-330 GQQGPQDLEGPQ
+330 GPQDLEGPQ
-342 GQQVLEA
+342 GPQGEQDLEA
-349 ENNFRAGTAEEAAAM
+349 QNNLRAGTAEEAAVM
-364 ADEALAGEDG
+364 ADEALAGDDG
-374 TRLLGETVDPTTG
+374 TRLLGEIVDPVTG
-387 LFRNAELAERYDTDT
+387 LFKNAELAERYDADT

-414 KEKSEAA
+414 KEKSEATA
-421 AAELPDP
+421 AALPDP

-439 NRANATKN
+439 NPDSATKS
-447 TAKEET
+447 TDKEKT
-453 PAEGFSVANEIS
+453 SAEGFSVANEMRR
-465 KLYEYMLTPDALKF
+465 LYAYMQEPNILNF
-479 DFDDAQRHIRSEQTL
+479 DFDDAAEHIQSGQTL

-508 AEEEADADAASG
+508 AEEEIDADAASG
-520 DRTGAGSSVPSDA
+520 DRTGAGSGVPSDA
-533 TGSATPDVNSSGATE
+533 TGPATPDVNSASTTK
-548 VDPSNG
+548 VDS
-554 ASVEPSDSD
+554 SDSTPVESSD
-563 SVSGAAGAGGT
+563 GDPVSGAAGKGGT
-574 PATVST
+574 SATVST
-580 KSTPETPAK
+580 QGTVETPAK

-613 YDDKTAKTL
+613 YDDKTAQVS
-622 DIAGK
+622 DVAGK

-659 DNASRGADRVA
+659 DDASRGADRVA

-734 FINSNLGVSPPD
+734 FINSNLDVSPPD
-746 GNNDAG
+746 GNNDSG

-770 ASSVDAEPDAA
+770 ASSVDEQQTTPI
-781 PTKVSTEKAAELAR
+781 KVSTKEAENLAR
-795 IAERRRGPSFAQE
+795 IAEKRRGPSFAQE

-820 GADGKGTP
+820 GADGQGTP
-828 KFGNVS
+828 RVGNMS
-834 WKVAH
+834 WKEAH
-839 DRDHNNIEDI
+839 DRYHNDIKDI

-854 KNRVVESLLEAELER
+854 KNRVVENLLEAELER
-869 PVRPEGL
+869 PVRPRGS

-881 ADLYATRIKL
+881 ADLYAAKIKL
-891 FDADDAVLDADT
+891 FDDTDAAVDADT

-908 NKKFVDDTVD
+908 NKKFADDTVD
-918 YDTRRVAK
+918 YDTRRAAK

-955 NKEIDDTVLVQEGKL
+955 NKDIDDAVLVQEGKL
-970 AEMWVRSNLDPK
+970 AEMWVRSNLDSK
-982 TIKHL
+982 TIEYL
-987 DEKIT
+987 DKKIT
-992 AELNAKAQGTGAL
+992 EEFNAKKQGTGAL
-1005 GTRTSKQEAKDNAA
+1005 GTKTSKQKDKDNAA
-1019 KERANKDAAAADSG
+1019 KKRADQDAAAADSG
-1033 YIDPNTSTQDSLVAV
+1033 YIDPNASPQDALAAV

-1102 VAQDA
+1102 VAKDA
-1107 VRARQRELENKAQ
+1107 IRARQRELEDKAQ

-1125 VLEKGELDSITG
+1125 VLEQGELDSITG
-1137 GRDAASDVS
+1137 GREASSDVS
-1146 LKKPLDLAPDFD
+1146 LKEPLAIAPDFD
-1158 GGDLEA
+1158 SGDLEA

-1195 LQFGGLELDSTVYP
+1195 LQFGGLELNPTVYP

-1245 LDKDKGVSGAA
+1245 LDKDTVVSGAA

-1292 RKELPDATAESIINS
+1292 REELPYDTIGGIIAS
-1307 LKGRQGVNLGNRL
+1307 LEERQGMDGMP
-1320 RDFAEGDF
+1320 DFAEGDF
-1328 ASVLKNIA
+1328 ASVLDNIA
-1336 ASAEVNSLVAK
+1336 AGAEVNSLVAK

-1352 ATVLEDRVKK
+1352 ANILRARTKS
-1362 GKPVTKVIIIPNL
+1362 GKPVTKVMIIPNL
-1375 RLKTKD
+1375 RLETKD
-1381 DGSRVVSVAKD
+1381 DGSLAVSVGSN
-1392 STKKAGAFDPKTNTI
+1392 STERAGAFDPKTNTI

-1420 MHEAAHAFLSHKLSG
+1420 MHEAAHAFLSHKLG
-1435 DSELKKTIN
+1435 GKSELKKAIN
-1444 QIVTAMKRIP
+1444 PIVTAMKRIP
-1454 DFTNSEFDYS
+1454 DFVDSEFDTS
-1464 NIEEFL
+1464 NIDEFL
-1470 AEFISNAGFRKQ
+1470 AEFISNAGFRKR
-1482 LQEAIL
+1482 LQEAIP
-1488 SSKATEQR
+1488 SPEATDQR

-1501 AIEAIKAALT
+1501 VIGAIKAILT
-1511 SGKVIPTKA
+1511 SGQVIPTKA
-1520 KAKKDNMVK
+1520 RAKQDNMVK

-1566 GNVQRRVNN
+1566 GNVQRRVNS

-1694 SPDPIG
+1694 SPDPVG

-1706 DKFDAWKKLRKQY
+1706 DKFDAWKKLSKQY
-1719 GKLDARERAARKQL
+1719 GKLNARERAARKQL

-1792 LTFTAAPNPDAVKEA
+1792 LTFTASPNPDAVKEA

-1956 AELYTRENMGAGG
+1956 AEVYTRENMGAGG
-1969 LNKDILDE
+1969 INSDILDE

-1997 NKTAFAWTLMGNVSA
+1997 NKTAFAWTLMGNVSSA
-2012 AMVNLSSLPVVVA
+2012 LVNLSSVPIVVA

-2163 GALFHTVERANR
+2163 GSLFHTVERANR
-2175 QATLLATYNLELNRL
+2175 QATLLATYNLELKRL
-2190 RTKPQANE
+2190 RTQPQANE

-2227 ATAPPLSKQSW
+2227 ATAPPLSKQSL

-2243 MFKTYGL
+2243 MFKTYGI

-2270 KRERTIAARQ
+2270 KRERTIAAKQ

-2303 VLVADMIF
+2303 VLIADMIF

-2360 ADASIEETI
+2360 ADASVEETI

-2444 GLVGLMFGFSPSNVS
+2444 GLVGLMFGFNPSNLS

-2489 TVKGDGR
+2489 TAKGDGR
-2496 GREDTLLE
+2496 GREDALLE

-2562 DGFNLSGEY
+2562 NGFNLSGEY
-2571 AGK
+2571 VGK

>member
-16 SFTISGD
+16 SFTISGN
-23 VPSDTEYGRISEYL
+23 VPTDTEYGRISEYL

-45 TNYESQYGEYEGY
+45 TSYESKYGEYEGY
-58 DDGTAI
+58 DDGTVI

-81 LVESIGQQSGLAGL
+81 LVESVGQQSGLGGL

-163 IGGIGGLVTAGPAGA
+163 VGGIGGLVTGGPAGA

-190 VAGLIPEFAGG
+190 VAGLVPEFAGG

-208 EVGEDVDINVVSA
+208 EVGEDVDVNVVSA

-232 RFGLKALATIGLSKQ
+232 RFGLKALATLGLSKQ

-330 GQQGPQDLEGPQ
+330 GPQDLGGSQGPQ
-342 GQQVLEA
+342 GQQDSEA
-349 ENNFRAGTAEEAAAM
+349 QNNFRAGTAEEAAVM
-364 ADEALAGEDG
+364 ADEALAGDDG
-374 TRLLGETVDPTTG
+374 TRLLGEIVDPVTG
-387 LFRNAELAERYDTDT
+387 LFKNAELAERYDADT

-414 KEKSEAA
+414 KEKSEATA
-421 AAELPDP
+421 AALPDP
-428 ELDAPVKENRA
+428 ELDAPVKENRVSPDS
-439 NRANATKN
+439 ATKS
-447 TAKEET
+447 TDKEKT
-453 PAEGFSVANEIS
+453 SAEGFSVANEMRR
-465 KLYEYMLTPDALKF
+465 LYAYMQEPNILNF
-479 DFDDAQRHIRSEQTL
+479 DFDDAAEHIQSGQTL
-494 ESFLKIKREEAELD
+494 ESFLKIKKEEAELD
-508 AEEEADADAASG
+508 AEEEVNADAASG
-520 DRTGAGSSVPSDA
+520 DRTGAGSGVPSDA
-533 TGSATPDVNSSGATE
+533 TGPATPDVNSSGATE
-548 VDPSNG
+548 VDS
-554 ASVEPSDSD
+554 SDSTPVESSD
-563 SVSGAAGAGGT
+563 GDPVSGAAGKGGT

-580 KSTPETPAK
+580 QGTVETPAK

-613 YDDKTAKTL
+613 YDDKTAQVS

-659 DNASRGADRVA
+659 DDASRGADRVA

-701 ELKKAAQELDQEFG
+701 ELRKAAQELDQEFG

-746 GNNDAG
+746 GNNDSG

-770 ASSVDAEPDAA
+770 ASSVDEQQTTPI
-781 PTKVSTEKAAELAR
+781 KVSTKEAENLAR
-795 IAERRRGPSFAQE
+795 IAEKRRGPSFAQE

-820 GADGKGTP
+820 GADGQGTP
-828 KFGNVS
+828 QFGNVS
-834 WKVAH
+834 WKEAH
-839 DRDHNNIEDI
+839 DRDHNNIEDV

-854 KNRVVESLLEAELER
+854 KNRVVENLLEAKLER
-869 PVRPEGL
+869 PVRPRGL
-876 TEQEA
+876 TEQQA

-891 FDADDAVLDADT
+891 FDDADAALDADT
-903 RQTIT
+903 RQTIA
-908 NKKFVDDTVD
+908 NKKFLDDTVD
-918 YDTRRVAK
+918 YDTRRAAK

-955 NKEIDDTVLVQEGKL
+955 TKESDTVLVQEGKL
-970 AEMWVRSNLDPK
+970 AETWVRSNLDPK
-982 TIKHL
+982 TIDHL
-987 DEKIT
+987 DKKIT

-1005 GTRTSKQEAKDNAA
+1005 GTRTSKQREKDNAA
-1019 KERANKDAAAADSG
+1019 TERADKDAAAADSG
-1033 YIDPNTSTQDSLVAV
+1033 YIDPNASPQDSLAAV
-1048 QERIDA
+1048 QDRIDA

-1107 VRARQRELENKAQ
+1107 VRARQRELEDKAQ

-1125 VLEKGELDSITG
+1125 VLEQGELDNITG
-1137 GRDAASDVS
+1137 GREASSDVS
-1146 LKKPLDLAPDFD
+1146 LKEPLAIAPDFD
-1158 GGDLEA
+1158 SGDLEA

-1195 LQFGGLELDSTVYP
+1195 LQFGGLELNPTVYP

-1232 KAQPEGTRAEILA
+1232 KAQPEGTRVEILA
-1245 LDKDKGVSGAA
+1245 LDKDTAVSGAA

-1292 RKELPDATAESIINS
+1292 QKELSDATAESIITS
-1307 LKGRQGVNLGNRL
+1307 LEGRQGVNLGGRL

-1328 ASVLKNIA
+1328 ASVLDNIA
-1336 ASAEVNSLVAK
+1336 AGAEVNSLVAE

-1352 ATVLEDRVKK
+1352 ARILRARTNS
-1362 GKPVTKVIIIPNL
+1362 GKPVTKVIVIPNL
-1375 RLKTKD
+1375 RLRTKD
-1381 DGSRVVSVAKD
+1381 DGSLVVSVGSN
-1392 STKKAGAFDPKTNTI
+1392 STERAGAFDPKTNTI
-1407 YLDEETGLNEHVI
+1407 YLDEETGLDEHVI
-1420 MHEAAHAFLSHKLSG
+1420 MHEAAHAFLSHKLG
-1435 DSELKKTIN
+1435 GKSELKKAIN
-1444 QIVTAMKRIP
+1444 PIVTAMKRIP
-1454 DFTNSEFDYS
+1454 DFVDSEFDTS
-1464 NIEEFL
+1464 NIDEFL
-1470 AEFISNAGFRKQ
+1470 AEFISNAGFRKR

-1488 SSKATEQR
+1488 SPEATDQR

-1501 AIEAIKAALT
+1501 VIGAIKAILT

-1520 KAKKDNMVK
+1520 RAKKDNMVK

-1585 HRAVATLGMMPRV
+1585 HRAVATLGTMPRV

-1694 SPDPIG
+1694 SPDPVG

-1706 DKFDAWKKLRKQY
+1706 DKFDAWKKLSKQY
-1719 GKLDARERAARKQL
+1719 GKLNARERAARKQL

-1792 LTFTAAPNPDAVKEA
+1792 LTFTASPNPDAVKEA

-1956 AELYTRENMGAGG
+1956 AEVYTRENMGAGG
-1969 LNKDILDE
+1969 INSDILDE

-1997 NKTAFAWTLMGNVSA
+1997 NKTAFAWTLMGNVSSA
-2012 AMVNLSSLPVVVA
+2012 LVNLSSVPIVVA

-2061 GNDEEGAYRKVRALP
+2061 GNDQEGAYRKVRALP

-2083 LKTQVIKDEETGAER
+2083 LKTQVIKDGETGAER

-2163 GALFHTVERANR
+2163 GSLFHTVERANR
-2175 QATLLATYNLELNRL
+2175 QATLLATYNLELKRL
-2190 RTKPQANE
+2190 RTQPQANE

-2227 ATAPPLSKQSW
+2227 ATAPPLSKQSL

-2243 MFKTYGL
+2243 MFKTYGI

-2270 KRERTIAARQ
+2270 KRERTIAAKQ

-2303 VLVADMIF
+2303 VLIADMIF

-2360 ADASIEETI
+2360 ADASVEETI

-2444 GLVGLMFGFSPSNVS
+2444 GLVGLMFGFNPSNLS

-2489 TVKGDGR
+2489 TAKGDGR
-2496 GREDTLLE
+2496 GREDALLE

-2562 DGFNLSGEY
+2562 NGFNLSGEY
-2571 AGK
+2571 VGK

>member
-16 SFTISGD
+16 SFTISGN
-23 VPSDTEYGRISEYL
+23 VPTDTEYGRISEYL

-45 TNYESQYGEYEGY
+45 TSYESKYGEYEGY
-58 DDGTAI
+58 DDGTVI

-81 LVESIGQQSGLAGL
+81 LVESVGQQSGLGGL

-163 IGGIGGLVTAGPAGA
+163 VGGIGGLVTGGPAGA

-190 VAGLIPEFAGG
+190 VAGLVPEFAGG

-208 EVGEDVDINVVSA
+208 EVGEDVDVNVVSA

-232 RFGLKALATIGLSKQ
+232 RFGLKALATLGLSKQ

-330 GQQGPQDLEGPQ
+330 GPQDLGESQGPQ
-342 GQQVLEA
+342 GQQDSEA
-349 ENNFRAGTAEEAAAM
+349 QNNFRVGTAEEAAAM
-364 ADEALAGEDG
+364 ADEALAGDDG
-374 TRLLGETVDPTTG
+374 TRLLGEIVDPVTG
-387 LFRNAELAERYDTDT
+387 LFKNAELAERYDADT
-402 TAAIVEKRKVIL
+402 TAAIVEKRKIIL

-421 AAELPDP
+421 AAKLPDS

-439 NRANATKN
+439 NRANATEGE
-447 TAKEET
+447 TKEET
-453 PAEGFSVANEIS
+453 PAESFSVANEMRR
-465 KLYEYMLTPDALKF
+465 LYAYVLTPDALKF
-479 DFDDAQRHIRSEQTL
+479 DFDDAEEHIQSGQTL

-508 AEEEADADAASG
+508 AEEEVDADAASG
-520 DRTGAGSSVPSDA
+520 DRTGAGSGVPSDA
-533 TGSATPDVNSSGATE
+533 TGPATSDVNSSGATE
-548 VDPSNG
+548 VDPSDG
-554 ASVEPSDSD
+554 TSVEPSDGD
-563 SVSGAAGAGGT
+563 PVSGAAGTGGT

-580 KSTPETPAK
+580 QGTVETPAR

-613 YDDKTAKTL
+613 YDDKTAQVS

-659 DNASRGADRVA
+659 DDASRGANRVA

-701 ELKKAAQELDQEFG
+701 ELRKAAQELDQEFG

-746 GNNDAG
+746 GNNDSG

-770 ASSVDAEPDAA
+770 ASSVDEQQTTPI
-781 PTKVSTEKAAELAR
+781 KVSAEKAAELAR
-795 IAERRRGPSFAQE
+795 IAEKRRGPSFAQE

-820 GADGKGTP
+820 GADGQGTP
-828 KFGNVS
+828 QFGNVS

-839 DRDHNNIEDI
+839 DRDHNNIEDV
-849 TTTGD
+849 TTTSD
-854 KNRVVESLLEAELER
+854 KNRVIESLLEAELER

-881 ADLYATRIKL
+881 ADLYATRIEL

-955 NKEIDDTVLVQEGKL
+955 NKKIADPVLVQEGKL
-970 AEMWVRSNLDPK
+970 AETWVRSNLDPK
-982 TIKHL
+982 TIKYL
-987 DEKIT
+987 DRKIT
-992 AELNAKAQGTGAL
+992 EEFNAKAQGSGAL
-1005 GTRTSKQEAKDNAA
+1005 GTRTSKQQQKDNAA
-1019 KERANKDAAAADSG
+1019 KKRADQDAAAADSG
-1033 YIDPNTSTQDSLVAV
+1033 YIDPNASPQDSLAAV
-1048 QERIDA
+1048 QDRIDA

-1107 VRARQRELENKAQ
+1107 VRARQRELEDKAQ

-1125 VLEKGELDSITG
+1125 VLEQGELDNITG
-1137 GRDAASDVS
+1137 GREASSDVS
-1146 LKKPLDLAPDFD
+1146 LKEPLALAPDFD
-1158 GGDLEA
+1158 SGDLEA

-1195 LQFGGLELDSTVYP
+1195 LQFGGLELNPTVYP

-1232 KAQPEGTRAEILA
+1232 KAQPEGTRVEILA
-1245 LDKDKGVSGAA
+1245 LDKDTVVSGAA

-1292 RKELPDATAESIINS
+1292 QKELPDATAESIITS
-1307 LKGRQGVNLGNRL
+1307 LEGRQGVNLGGRL

-1328 ASVLKNIA
+1328 ASVLDNIA
-1336 ASAEVNSLVAK
+1336 AGAEVNSLVAE

-1352 ATVLEDRVKK
+1352 ARILRARTKS
-1362 GKPVTKVIIIPNL
+1362 GKPVTKVIVIPNL
-1375 RLKTKD
+1375 RLRTKD
-1381 DGSRVVSVAKD
+1381 DGSLVVSVGSN
-1392 STKKAGAFDPKTNTI
+1392 STERAGAFDPKTNTI

-1420 MHEAAHAFLSHKLSG
+1420 MHEAAHAFLSHKLG
-1435 DSELKKTIN
+1435 GKSELKKAIN
-1444 QIVTAMKRIP
+1444 KVVTAMKGVSE
-1454 DFTNSEFDYS
+1454 FVNSEFDTS
-1464 NIEEFL
+1464 NTDEFI
-1470 AEFISNAGFRKQ
+1470 AEFIANAEFRKQ
-1482 LQEAIL
+1482 LQQAIQ
-1488 SSKATEQR
+1488 SPTAPDQR
-1496 SIYER
+1496 PIYER
-1501 AIEAIKAALT
+1501 VIEAIKAALT
-1511 SGKVIPTKA
+1511 SGRVIPTKA

-1566 GNVQRRVNN
+1566 GNVQRRVND

-1585 HRAVATLGMMPRV
+1585 HRAVATLGTMPRM

-1663 YRLWTDLLNE
+1663 YRLWTDLLNK
-1673 SNIYSVDPTLT
+1673 SNIYSVDPTLSK
-1684 EKQAEKEYLS
+1684 KQAEKEYLS

-1706 DKFDAWKKLRKQY
+1706 DKFDAWEELSEQYKLLKP
-1719 GKLDARERAARKQL
+1719 RERAARKQL

-1792 LTFTAAPNPDAVKEA
+1792 LTFTASPNPDAVREE

-1956 AELYTRENMGAGG
+1956 AEVYTRENMGAGG

-1977 LKSGADYAINPPN
+1977 LKAGADYAINPPN

-1997 NKTAFAWTLMGNVSA
+1997 NKTAFAWTLMGNVSSA
-2012 AMVNLSSLPVVVA
+2012 LVNLSSVPIVVA

-2061 GNDEEGAYRKVRALP
+2061 GNDQEGAYRKVRALP

-2150 VGRSLTDT
+2150 VGRSLADSV
-2158 ISVWG
+2158 SVWG
-2163 GALFHTVERANR
+2163 GSLFHTVERANR
-2175 QATLLATYNLELNRL
+2175 QATLLATYNLELKRL
-2190 RTKPQANE
+2190 RTQPQANE

-2227 ATAPPLSKQSW
+2227 ATAPPLSKQSY

-2243 MFKTYGL
+2243 MFKTYGI

-2303 VLVADMIF
+2303 VLIADTIF

-2360 ADASIEETI
+2360 ADASVEETI

-2387 AADLANGEF
+2387 AVDLANGEF

-2402 ILPSAIRNPMKAMR
+2402 ILPSALRNPMKAMR

-2444 GLVGLMFGFSPSNVS
+2444 GLVGLMFGFNPSNLS

-2473 AITSRRTKLL
+2473 AITSKRTKLL

-2489 TVKGDGR
+2489 TAKGDGR
-2496 GREDTLLE
+2496 GREDALLE

-2562 DGFNLSGEY
+2562 NGFNLSGEY
-2571 AGK
+2571 VGK

>member
-16 SFTISGD
+16 SFTISGN
-23 VPSDTEYGRISEYL
+23 VPTDTEYGRISEYL

-45 TNYESQYGEYEGY
+45 TNYESKYGEYEGY
-58 DDGTAI
+58 DDGTVI

-81 LVESIGQQSGLAGL
+81 LVESIGQQSGLGGL

-131 SLSTGLNYLGNL
+131 SLSTGLNYFGNL

-163 IGGIGGLVTAGPAGA
+163 VGGIGGLVTGGPAGA

-190 VAGLIPEFAGG
+190 VAGLVPEFAGG

-208 EVGEDVDINVVSA
+208 EVGEDVDVNVVSA

-232 RFGLKALATIGLSKQ
+232 RFGLKALATLGLSKQ

-294 ELLNALVGGVLLG
+294 ELLNALVGGALLG

-316 VFGKRPETEQLEQT
+316 VFGKRPEAEQLEQT
-330 GQQGPQDLEGPQ
+330 GQQEPQTGPQDQE
-342 GQQVLEA
+342 VLKA
-349 ENNFRAGTAEEAAAM
+349 ENDLRAGTAEEAAAM

-374 TRLLGETVDPTTG
+374 TRLLGEIVDPATG
-387 LFRNAELAERYDTDT
+387 LFKNIELAERYDADT
-402 TAAIVEKRKVIL
+402 TAAIVEKRKAII

-428 ELDAPVKENRA
+428 ELDAPVKENRD
-439 NRANATKN
+439 NRANATENK
-447 TAKEET
+447 TKEDI
-453 PAEGFSVANEIS
+453 PAESFSIANEMRR
-465 KLYEYMLTPDALKF
+465 LYAYMLTPDALKF
-479 DFDDAQRHIRSEQTL
+479 DFDDAEKHIQSKQTL

-508 AEEEADADAASG
+508 AEEEVDADAASG
-520 DRTGAGSSVPSDA
+520 DRTGAGSGVPSNA
-533 TGSATPDVNSSGATE
+533 TRPATPDVDSASATE
-548 VDPSNG
+548 VDPSDG
-554 ASVEPSDSD
+554 APVESSDGD
-563 SVSGAAGAGGT
+563 PVSGAAGAGGT

-580 KSTPETPAK
+580 QGTVE
-589 YETDVDDARI
+589 E
-599 DKLGLEV
+599 EV
-606 IPYESKK
+606 I
-613 YDDKTAKTL
+613 
-622 DIAGK
+622 
-627 SPFLNYSG
+627 G
-635 RILAMRTVNGVKVPF
+635 R
-650 YLSSGQAGK
+650 
-659 DNASRGADRVA
+659 D
-670 KGKWY
+670 
-675 PIFGISKDGWINK
+675 
-688 GSAKQINSYYDNA
+688 
-701 ELKKAAQELDQEFG
+701 
-715 DIAANASIP
+715 
-724 KIGLLGSQIN
+724 
-734 FINSNLGVSPPD
+734 
-746 GNNDAG
+746 
-752 TVQSNIKSVLDRI
+752 
-765 AAGRN
+765 

-781 PTKVSTEKAAELAR
+781 PIKVSAEEAAELAR
-795 IAERRRGPSFAQE
+795 IAERRRGPSFVQDR
-808 SIDKLHANYLAV
+808 IDKLHANYLAV
-820 GADGKGTP
+820 GADGQGTP
-828 KFGNVS
+828 QFGNVS

-849 TTTGD
+849 TTAGD
-854 KNRVVESLLEAELER
+854 KNRVVDSLLEAELER
-869 PVRPEGL
+869 PVRPRDL

-881 ADLYATRIKL
+881 ADLYAARINL
-891 FDADDAVLDADT
+891 FDDADAAVDADT
-903 RQTIT
+903 RQAIT

-918 YDTRRVAK
+918 YNTRRVAK

-955 NKEIDDTVLVQEGKL
+955 NKEIDDAVLVQEGKL
-970 AEMWVRSNLDPK
+970 AETWVRNNLDPK
-982 TIKHL
+982 TIEYL
-987 DEKIT
+987 DKKIT
-992 AELNAKAQGTGAL
+992 AELNAKAQGTGAVD
-1005 GTRTSKQEAKDNAA
+1005 TKTSKQKDKDNAA
-1019 KERANKDAAAADSG
+1019 KKRADQDAAAADSG
-1033 YIDPNTSTQDSLVAV
+1033 YIDPNASPQDSLVAV
-1048 QERIDA
+1048 QERVDA
-1054 QVAVNAQER
+1054 QAQER
-1063 EFLEGLRVEGEP
+1063 DGLEARLEDKLEAGKAAGEP
-1075 NEGLNKEQFNRLK
+1075 NGGLSAEEFNLLK
-1088 ALRKQDKENNEAIA
+1088 KIRKQNKENNEAIA

-1125 VLEKGELDSITG
+1125 VLEQGELDNITG
-1137 GRDAASDVS
+1137 GRDAASNVS
-1146 LKKPLDLAPDFD
+1146 LKEPLESSPINFD
-1158 GGDLEA
+1158 SGDLEA

-1195 LQFGGLELDSTVYP
+1195 LQFGGLKLDPTVYP

-1214 TPTMLGAR
+1214 APTMLGAR

-1232 KAQPEGTRAEILA
+1232 KALPEGVRVEILA
-1245 LDKDKGVSGAA
+1245 LDKDKAVSDAA

-1292 RKELPDATAESIINS
+1292 REELPDATAEDIITS
-1307 LKGRQGVNLGNRL
+1307 LEGRQGVNLGGTK

-1328 ASVLKNIA
+1328 VSVLDNIA

-1352 ATVLEDRVKK
+1352 ARILEDRVKK

-1381 DGSRVVSVAKD
+1381 DGSLVVSVAKNA
-1392 STKKAGAFDPKTNTI
+1392 KNRAGAFDPKTNTI

-1420 MHEAAHAFLSHKLSG
+1420 MHEAAHAFLSHKLG
-1435 DSELKKTIN
+1435 GNSELRKAIN
-1444 QIVTAMKRIP
+1444 PIVTAMKRIP
-1454 DFTNSEFDYS
+1454 EFVDSEFDTS

-1511 SGKVIPTKA
+1511 SGQVIPTKA

-1624 RKLMDA
+1624 RRLMDA

-1706 DKFDAWKKLRKQY
+1706 DKFDAWKKLSKQY
-1719 GKLDARERAARKQL
+1719 GKLNARERAARKQL

-1956 AELYTRENMGAGG
+1956 AEVYTRENMGVGG
-1969 LNKDILDE
+1969 INSDILDE

-1997 NKTAFAWTLMGNVSA
+1997 NKTAFAWTLMGNVSSA
-2012 AMVNLSSLPVVVA
+2012 LVNLSSVPIVVA

-2083 LKTQVIKDEETGAER
+2083 LKTQVIKDEETGTER
-2098 EVHNYV
+2098 EVHNYI

-2163 GALFHTVERANR
+2163 GSLFHTVERANR
-2175 QATLLATYNLELNRL
+2175 QATLLATYNLELKRL
-2190 RTKPQANE
+2190 RTQPQANE

-2227 ATAPPLSKQSW
+2227 ATAPPLSKQSY

-2243 MFKTYGL
+2243 MFKTYGI

-2270 KRERTIAARQ
+2270 KRERTIAAKQ

-2303 VLVADMIF
+2303 VLIADMIF

-2326 GETVFKGLPSAM
+2326 GETVFKGLPSTM

-2360 ADASIEETI
+2360 ADASVEETI

-2387 AADLANGEF
+2387 AVDLTNGEF

-2444 GLVGLMFGFSPSNVS
+2444 GLVGLMFGFNPSNLS

-2496 GREDTLLE
+2496 GREDALLE

-2562 DGFNLSGEY
+2562 NGFNLSGEY
-2571 AGK
+2571 VGK

>member
-23 VPSDTEYGRISEYL
+23 VPTDTEYGRISEYL
-37 RQFEDEFK
+37 RQFEAEFK
-45 TNYESQYGEYEGY
+45 TNYEAKYGEYEGY
-58 DDGTAI
+58 DDGTVI

-81 LVESIGQQSGLAGL
+81 LVESIGQQSGLGGL

-163 IGGIGGLVTAGPAGA
+163 IGGIGGLVTGGPAGA

-190 VAGLIPEFAGG
+190 VAGLVPEFAGG

-208 EVGEDVDINVVSA
+208 EVGEDVDVNVVSA
-221 LAVGTAQAAAE
+221 LAVGTVQAAAE
-232 RFGLKALATIGLSKQ
+232 RFGLKALATLGLSKQ

-294 ELLNALVGGVLLG
+294 ELLNALVGGSLLG

-316 VFGKRPETEQLEQT
+316 VFGKRPEIEQLEQT
-330 GQQGPQDLEGPQ
+330 GQQGPQTGPQ
-342 GQQVLEA
+342 DQEVLKA
-349 ENNFRAGTAEEAAAM
+349 KNDLRAGTAEEAAVM

-374 TRLLGETVDPTTG
+374 TRLLGEIVDPATG
-387 LFRNAELAERYDTDT
+387 LFKNTELAERYDADT
-402 TAAIVEKRKVIL
+402 TAAIVEKRKAII

-439 NRANATKN
+439 NRANATENK
-447 TAKEET
+447 TKEDI
-453 PAEGFSVANEIS
+453 PAESFSIANEMRR
-465 KLYEYMLTPDALKF
+465 LYAYVLTPDALKF
-479 DFDDAQRHIRSEQTL
+479 DFDDAEEHIQSGQTL

-508 AEEEADADAASG
+508 AEEEVDADAASG
-520 DRTGAGSSVPSDA
+520 DRAGAGSGVPSDA
-533 TGSATPDVNSSGATE
+533 TGPATPDVDSASATE
-548 VDPSNG
+548 VDPSDG
-554 ASVEPSDSD
+554 APVEPSDGNP
-563 SVSGAAGAGGT
+563 VSGSEGEGGT

-580 KSTPETPAK
+580 QGTPETPAK

-613 YDDKTAKTL
+613 YNSETAKVS

-635 RILAMRTVNGVKVPF
+635 RIIAIRTVNGVKVPF

-659 DNASRGADRVA
+659 DDASRGANRVA

-715 DIAANASIP
+715 DIASNASIP
-724 KIGLLGSQIN
+724 KIGLLGSQID
-734 FINSNLGVSPPD
+734 FINTSVGVTPPD
-746 GNNDAG
+746 GNNNSSL
-752 TVQSNIKSVLDRI
+752 VQSNIKSVLDKI
-765 AAGRN
+765 VAGRN

-781 PTKVSTEKAAELAR
+781 PIKVNAERAAELAR
-795 IAERRRGPSFAQE
+795 IAERRRGPSFAQDR
-808 SIDKLHANYLAV
+808 IDKLHANYLAV
-820 GADGKGTP
+820 GADGQGTP
-828 KFGNVS
+828 RVGNMS
-834 WKVAH
+834 WKEAH
-839 DRDHNNIEDI
+839 DRYHNDIEDI
-849 TTTGD
+849 TTAGD
-854 KNRVVESLLEAELER
+854 KNRVVDSLLEAKLER
-869 PVRPEGL
+869 PVRPRGL

-881 ADLYATRIKL
+881 ADLYAARINL
-891 FDADDAVLDADT
+891 FDDADAAVDADT
-903 RQTIT
+903 RQAIT

-918 YDTRRVAK
+918 YNTRRVAK

-955 NKEIDDTVLVQEGKL
+955 NKEIDDAVLVQEGKL
-970 AEMWVRSNLDPK
+970 AETWVRNNLDPK

-987 DEKIT
+987 DKKIT
-992 AELNAKAQGTGAL
+992 EELNAKAQGSGAL
-1005 GTRTSKQEAKDNAA
+1005 GTRTSKQQQKDNAA
-1019 KERANKDAAAADSG
+1019 TERADKDAAAADSG
-1033 YIDPNTSTQDSLVAV
+1033 YIDPNASPQDSLAAV
-1048 QERIDA
+1048 QDRIDA

-1063 EFLEGLRVEGEP
+1063 EFLEGLRVEGKP
-1075 NEGLNKEQFNRLK
+1075 NEGLNKDQFNRLK
-1088 ALRKQDKENNEAIA
+1088 ALRKQDEENNEAIR

-1107 VRARQRELENKAQ
+1107 VRARRRELEDKAQ

-1125 VLEKGELDSITG
+1125 VLEQGELDSIIG
-1137 GRDAASDVS
+1137 GRGASSDVS
-1146 LKKPLDLAPDFD
+1146 LKDPLELSPSDFD
-1158 GGDLEA
+1158 SGDLEA
-1164 DAKQLREKLNKWR
+1164 DAKQLREKLNRWR
-1177 GGDLPETMSAAQK
+1177 GGDLPETMSDAQK

-1195 LQFGGLELDSTVYP
+1195 LQFGGLKLDPTVYP

-1214 TPTMLGAR
+1214 APTMLGAR

-1232 KAQPEGTRAEILA
+1232 KALPEGVRVEILA
-1245 LDKDKGVSGAA
+1245 LDKDTVVSDEAK
-1256 NEIYENAVAIS
+1256 EIYENAVDIS
-1267 LSAAEVANTAEFA
+1267 RNATEVANTAEFA

-1292 RKELPDATAESIINS
+1292 REELPYDTIGGIIAS
-1307 LKGRQGVNLGNRL
+1307 LKERQGVNLGNRK

-1328 ASVLKNIA
+1328 ASVLDNIA

-1352 ATVLEDRVKK
+1352 ARVLRARTES
-1362 GKPVTKVIIIPNL
+1362 GKPVTKVIVIPNL
-1375 RLKTKD
+1375 RLRTKD
-1381 DGSRVVSVAKD
+1381 DGSLVVSVARN
-1392 STKKAGAFDPKTNTI
+1392 STKRAGAFDPKTNTI

-1420 MHEAAHAFLSHKLSG
+1420 MHEAAHAFLSHKLG
-1435 DSELKKTIN
+1435 GKSELKKAIN
-1444 QIVTAMKRIP
+1444 KVVTAMKGVSE
-1454 DFTNSEFDYS
+1454 FVNSEFDTS
-1464 NIEEFL
+1464 NTDEFI
-1470 AEFISNAGFRKQ
+1470 AEFIANAEFRKQ
-1482 LQEAIL
+1482 LQQAIQ
-1488 SSKATEQR
+1488 SPTAPDQR
-1496 SIYER
+1496 PIYER
-1501 AIEAIKAALT
+1501 VIEAIKAALT
-1511 SGKVIPTKA
+1511 SGRVIPTKA

-1536 DLLSAAPNERDAVVM
+1536 DLLSAAPNERDAFVM

-1566 GNVQRRVNN
+1566 GNVQRRVND

-1585 HRAVATLGMMPRV
+1585 HRAVATLGAMPRM

-1706 DKFDAWKKLRKQY
+1706 DKFDAWKRLSKQY
-1719 GKLDARERAARKQL
+1719 DKLDARERAARKQL

-1792 LTFTAAPNPDAVKEA
+1792 LTFTASPNPDAVREE

-1943 EDMKASRN
+1943 EDMKASRS

-1956 AELYTRENMGAGG
+1956 AEVYTRENMDASG
-1969 LNKDILDE
+1969 LNKDIMDA

-1990 DAIARAV
+1990 DALARAV
-1997 NKTAFAWTLMGNVSA
+1997 NKTAFAWTLMGNVSSA
-2012 AMVNLSSLPVVVA
+2012 LVNLSSVPIVVA

-2061 GNDEEGAYRKVRALP
+2061 GNDEEGAYRRVRALP

-2083 LKTQVIKDEETGAER
+2083 LKTQVIKDEETGVER

-2150 VGRSLTDT
+2150 VGRSLTDS

-2163 GALFHTVERANR
+2163 GSLFHTVERANR
-2175 QATLLATYNLELNRL
+2175 QATLLATYNLELKRL
-2190 RTKPQANE
+2190 RTQPQANE

-2227 ATAPPLSKQSW
+2227 ATAPPLSKQGL

-2243 MFKTYGL
+2243 MFKTYGI

-2270 KRERTIAARQ
+2270 KRERTIAAKQ
-2280 LLGVMGS
+2280 MLGILGS
-2287 STLLAGV
+2287 SVLLTGV
-2294 SGMPLYGAY
+2294 RGAPIFGAY
-2303 VLVADMIF
+2303 VLIADMIF
-2311 DDEEDDADTVARKYL
+2311 DDEEDDAETVARKYL
-2326 GETVFKGLPSAM
+2326 GETWFKGLPSAM
-2338 LGVDLSSRIGLSGLI
+2338 LGVDLSTRMGLSGLI
-2353 IRNNKFN
+2353 IQNNKFN
-2360 ADASIEETI
+2360 ADNSAEETI

-2402 ILPSAIRNPMKAMR
+2402 ILPSALRNPMKAVR
-2416 YSDIEALGGEGTART
+2416 YSDIEELGGEGTART
-2431 RRFDPITDDISTG
+2431 RRFDPIVDDISTG
-2444 GLVGLMFGFSPSNVS
+2444 NLVGLMFGFSPSNLS

-2473 AITSRRTKLL
+2473 AITSKRTKLL

-2489 TVKGDGR
+2489 TAKGDGR
-2496 GREDTLLE
+2496 GREDALLE

-2562 DGFNLSGEY
+2562 NGFNLSGEY
-2571 AGK
+2571 VGK

>member
-16 SFTISGD
+16 SFTISGN
-23 VPSDTEYGRISEYL
+23 VPTDTEYGRISEYL

-45 TNYESQYGEYEGY
+45 TSYESKYGEYEGY
-58 DDGTAI
+58 DDGTVI

-81 LVESIGQQSGLAGL
+81 LVESVGQQSGLGGL

-163 IGGIGGLVTAGPAGA
+163 VGGIGGLVTGGPAGA

-190 VAGLIPEFAGG
+190 VAGLVPEFAGG

-208 EVGEDVDINVVSA
+208 EVGEDVDVNVVSA

-232 RFGLKALATIGLSKQ
+232 RFGLKALATLGLSKQ

-330 GQQGPQDLEGPQ
+330 GPQDLEGPQ
-342 GQQVLEA
+342 GPQGEQDLEA
-349 ENNFRAGTAEEAAAM
+349 QNNLRAGTAEEAAVM
-364 ADEALAGEDG
+364 ADEALAGDDG
-374 TRLLGETVDPTTG
+374 TRLLGEIVDPVTG
-387 LFRNAELAERYDTDT
+387 LFKNAELAERYDADT

-414 KEKSEAA
+414 KEKSEATA
-421 AAELPDP
+421 AALPDP

-439 NRANATKN
+439 NPDSATKS
-447 TAKEET
+447 TDKEKT
-453 PAEGFSVANEIS
+453 SAEGFSVANEMRR
-465 KLYEYMLTPDALKF
+465 LYAYMQEPNILNF
-479 DFDDAQRHIRSEQTL
+479 DFDDAAEHIQSGQTL

-508 AEEEADADAASG
+508 AEEEIDADAASG
-520 DRTGAGSSVPSDA
+520 DRTGAGSGVPSDA
-533 TGSATPDVNSSGATE
+533 TGPATPDVNSASTTK
-548 VDPSNG
+548 VDS
-554 ASVEPSDSD
+554 SDSTPVESSD
-563 SVSGAAGAGGT
+563 GDPVSGAAGKGGT
-574 PATVST
+574 SATVST
-580 KSTPETPAK
+580 QGTVETPAK

-613 YDDKTAKTL
+613 YDDKTAQVS
-622 DIAGK
+622 DVAGK

-659 DNASRGADRVA
+659 DDASRGADRVA

-734 FINSNLGVSPPD
+734 FINSNLDVSPPD
-746 GNNDAG
+746 GNNDSG

-770 ASSVDAEPDAA
+770 ASSVDEQQTTPI
-781 PTKVSTEKAAELAR
+781 KVSTKEAENLAR
-795 IAERRRGPSFAQE
+795 IAEKRRGPSFAQE

-820 GADGKGTP
+820 GADGQGTP
-828 KFGNVS
+828 RVGNMS
-834 WKVAH
+834 WKEAH
-839 DRDHNNIEDI
+839 DRYHNDIKDI

-854 KNRVVESLLEAELER
+854 KNRVVENLLEAELER
-869 PVRPEGL
+869 PVRPRGS

-881 ADLYATRIKL
+881 ADLYAAKIKL
-891 FDADDAVLDADT
+891 FDDTDAAVDADT

-908 NKKFVDDTVD
+908 NKKFADDTVD
-918 YDTRRVAK
+918 YDTRRAAK

-955 NKEIDDTVLVQEGKL
+955 NKDIDDAVLVQEGKL
-970 AEMWVRSNLDPK
+970 AEMWVRSNLDSK
-982 TIKHL
+982 TIEYL
-987 DEKIT
+987 DKKIT
-992 AELNAKAQGTGAL
+992 EEFNAKKQGTGAL
-1005 GTRTSKQEAKDNAA
+1005 GTKTSKQKDKDNAA
-1019 KERANKDAAAADSG
+1019 KKRADQDAAAADSG
-1033 YIDPNTSTQDSLVAV
+1033 YIDPNASPQDSLAAV

-1102 VAQDA
+1102 VAKDA
-1107 VRARQRELENKAQ
+1107 IRARQRELEDKAQ

-1125 VLEKGELDSITG
+1125 VLEQGELDSITG
-1137 GRDAASDVS
+1137 GREASSDVS
-1146 LKKPLDLAPDFD
+1146 LKEPLAIAPDFD
-1158 GGDLEA
+1158 SGDLEA

-1195 LQFGGLELDSTVYP
+1195 LQFGGLELNPTVYP

-1245 LDKDKGVSGAA
+1245 LDKDTVVSGAA

-1292 RKELPDATAESIINS
+1292 REELPYDTIGGIIAS
-1307 LKGRQGVNLGNRL
+1307 LEERQGMDGMP
-1320 RDFAEGDF
+1320 DFAEGDF
-1328 ASVLKNIA
+1328 ASVLDNIA
-1336 ASAEVNSLVAK
+1336 AGAEVNSLVAK

-1352 ATVLEDRVKK
+1352 ANILRARTKS
-1362 GKPVTKVIIIPNL
+1362 GKPVTKVMIIPNL
-1375 RLKTKD
+1375 RLETKD
-1381 DGSRVVSVAKD
+1381 DGSLAVSVGSN
-1392 STKKAGAFDPKTNTI
+1392 STERAGAFDPKTNTI

-1420 MHEAAHAFLSHKLSG
+1420 MHEAAHAFLSHKLG
-1435 DSELKKTIN
+1435 GKSELKKAIN
-1444 QIVTAMKRIP
+1444 PIVTAMKRIP
-1454 DFTNSEFDYS
+1454 DFVDSEFDTS
-1464 NIEEFL
+1464 NIDEFL
-1470 AEFISNAGFRKQ
+1470 AEFISNAGFRKR
-1482 LQEAIL
+1482 LQEAIP
-1488 SSKATEQR
+1488 SPEATDQR

-1501 AIEAIKAALT
+1501 VIGAIKAILT
-1511 SGKVIPTKA
+1511 SGQVIPTKA
-1520 KAKKDNMVK
+1520 RAKQDNMVK

-1566 GNVQRRVNN
+1566 GNVQRRVNS

-1694 SPDPIG
+1694 SPDPVG

-1706 DKFDAWKKLRKQY
+1706 DKFDAWKKLSKQY
-1719 GKLDARERAARKQL
+1719 GKLNARERAARKQL

-1792 LTFTAAPNPDAVKEA
+1792 LTFTASPNPDAVKEA

-1956 AELYTRENMGAGG
+1956 AEVYTRENMGAGG
-1969 LNKDILDE
+1969 INSDILDE

-1997 NKTAFAWTLMGNVSA
+1997 NKTAFAWTLMGNVSSA
-2012 AMVNLSSLPVVVA
+2012 LVNLSSVPIVVA

-2163 GALFHTVERANR
+2163 GSLFHTVERANR
-2175 QATLLATYNLELNRL
+2175 QATLLATYNLELKRL
-2190 RTKPQANE
+2190 RTQPQANE

-2227 ATAPPLSKQSW
+2227 ATAPPLSKQSL

-2243 MFKTYGL
+2243 MFKTYGI

-2270 KRERTIAARQ
+2270 KRERTIAAKQ

-2303 VLVADMIF
+2303 VLIADMIF

-2360 ADASIEETI
+2360 ADASVEETI

-2444 GLVGLMFGFSPSNVS
+2444 GLVGLMFGFNPSNLS

-2489 TVKGDGR
+2489 TAKGDGR
-2496 GREDTLLE
+2496 GREDALLE

-2562 DGFNLSGEY
+2562 NGFNLSGEY
-2571 AGK
+2571 VGK

>member
-16 SFTISGD
+16 SFTISGN
-23 VPSDTEYGRISEYL
+23 VPTDTEYGRISEYL

-45 TNYESQYGEYEGY
+45 TSYESKYGEYEGY
-58 DDGTAI
+58 DDGTVI

-81 LVESIGQQSGLAGL
+81 LVESVGQQSGLGGL

-163 IGGIGGLVTAGPAGA
+163 VGGIGGLVTGGPAGA

-190 VAGLIPEFAGG
+190 VAGLVPEFAGG

-208 EVGEDVDINVVSA
+208 EVGEDVDVNVVSA

-232 RFGLKALATIGLSKQ
+232 RFGLKALATLGLSKQ

-330 GQQGPQDLEGPQ
+330 GPQDLGGSQGPQ
-342 GQQVLEA
+342 GQQDSEA
-349 ENNFRAGTAEEAAAM
+349 QNNFRAGTAEEAAVM
-364 ADEALAGEDG
+364 ADEALAGDDG
-374 TRLLGETVDPTTG
+374 TRLLGEIVDPVTG
-387 LFRNAELAERYDTDT
+387 LFKNAELAERYDADT

-414 KEKSEAA
+414 KEKSEATA
-421 AAELPDP
+421 AALPDP
-428 ELDAPVKENRA
+428 ELDAPVKENRVSPDS
-439 NRANATKN
+439 ATKS
-447 TAKEET
+447 TDKEKT
-453 PAEGFSVANEIS
+453 SAEGFSVANEMRR
-465 KLYEYMLTPDALKF
+465 LYAYMQEPNILNF
-479 DFDDAQRHIRSEQTL
+479 DFDDAAEHIQSGQTL
-494 ESFLKIKREEAELD
+494 ESFLKIKKEEAELD
-508 AEEEADADAASG
+508 AEEEVNADAASG
-520 DRTGAGSSVPSDA
+520 DRTGAGSGVPSDA
-533 TGSATPDVNSSGATE
+533 TGPATPDVNSSGATE
-548 VDPSNG
+548 VDS
-554 ASVEPSDSD
+554 SDSTPVESSD
-563 SVSGAAGAGGT
+563 GDPVSGAAGKGGT

-580 KSTPETPAK
+580 QGTVETPAK

-613 YDDKTAKTL
+613 YDDKTAQVS

-659 DNASRGADRVA
+659 DDASRGADRVA

-701 ELKKAAQELDQEFG
+701 ELRKAAQELDQEFG

-746 GNNDAG
+746 GNNDSG

-770 ASSVDAEPDAA
+770 ASSVDEQQTTPI
-781 PTKVSTEKAAELAR
+781 KVSTKEAENLAR
-795 IAERRRGPSFAQE
+795 IAEKRRGPSFAQE

-820 GADGKGTP
+820 GADGQGTP
-828 KFGNVS
+828 QFGNVS
-834 WKVAH
+834 WKEAH
-839 DRDHNNIEDI
+839 DRDHNNIEDV

-854 KNRVVESLLEAELER
+854 KNRVVENLLEAKLER
-869 PVRPEGL
+869 PVRPRGL
-876 TEQEA
+876 TEQQA

-891 FDADDAVLDADT
+891 FDDADAALDADT
-903 RQTIT
+903 RQTIA
-908 NKKFVDDTVD
+908 NKKFLDDTVD
-918 YDTRRVAK
+918 YDTRRAAK

-955 NKEIDDTVLVQEGKL
+955 TKESDTVLVQEGKL
-970 AEMWVRSNLDPK
+970 AETWVRSNLDPK
-982 TIKHL
+982 TIDHL
-987 DEKIT
+987 DKKIT

-1005 GTRTSKQEAKDNAA
+1005 GTRTSKQREKDNAA
-1019 KERANKDAAAADSG
+1019 TERADKDAAAADSG
-1033 YIDPNTSTQDSLVAV
+1033 YIDPNASPQDSLAAV
-1048 QERIDA
+1048 QDRIDA

-1107 VRARQRELENKAQ
+1107 VRARQRELEDKAQ

-1125 VLEKGELDSITG
+1125 VLEQGELDNITG
-1137 GRDAASDVS
+1137 GREASSDVS
-1146 LKKPLDLAPDFD
+1146 LKEPLAIAPDFD
-1158 GGDLEA
+1158 SGDLEA

-1195 LQFGGLELDSTVYP
+1195 LQFGGLELNPTVYP

-1232 KAQPEGTRAEILA
+1232 KAQPEGTRVEILA
-1245 LDKDKGVSGAA
+1245 LDKDTAVSGAA

-1292 RKELPDATAESIINS
+1292 QKELSDATAESIITS
-1307 LKGRQGVNLGNRL
+1307 LEGRQGVNLGGRL

-1328 ASVLKNIA
+1328 ASVLDNIA
-1336 ASAEVNSLVAK
+1336 AGAEVNSLVAE

-1352 ATVLEDRVKK
+1352 ARILRARTNS
-1362 GKPVTKVIIIPNL
+1362 GKPVTKVIVIPNL
-1375 RLKTKD
+1375 RLRTKD
-1381 DGSRVVSVAKD
+1381 DGSLVVSVGSN
-1392 STKKAGAFDPKTNTI
+1392 STERAGAFDPKTNTI
-1407 YLDEETGLNEHVI
+1407 YLDEETGLDEHVI
-1420 MHEAAHAFLSHKLSG
+1420 MHEAAHAFLSHKLG
-1435 DSELKKTIN
+1435 GKSELKKAIN
-1444 QIVTAMKRIP
+1444 PIVTAMKRIP
-1454 DFTNSEFDYS
+1454 DFVDSEFDTS
-1464 NIEEFL
+1464 NIDEFL

-1488 SSKATEQR
+1488 SPEATDQR

-1501 AIEAIKAALT
+1501 VIGAIKAILT

-1520 KAKKDNMVK
+1520 RAKKDNMVK

-1585 HRAVATLGMMPRV
+1585 HRAVATLGTMPRV

-1694 SPDPIG
+1694 SPDPVG

-1706 DKFDAWKKLRKQY
+1706 DKFDAWKKLSKQY
-1719 GKLDARERAARKQL
+1719 GKLNARERAARKQL

-1792 LTFTAAPNPDAVKEA
+1792 LTFTASPNPDAVKEA

-1956 AELYTRENMGAGG
+1956 AEVYTRENMGAGG
-1969 LNKDILDE
+1969 INSDILDE

-1997 NKTAFAWTLMGNVSA
+1997 NKTAFAWTLMGNVSSA
-2012 AMVNLSSLPVVVA
+2012 LVNLSSVPIVVA

-2061 GNDEEGAYRKVRALP
+2061 GNDQEGAYRKVRALP

-2083 LKTQVIKDEETGAER
+2083 LKTQVIKDGETGAER

-2163 GALFHTVERANR
+2163 GSLFHTVERANR
-2175 QATLLATYNLELNRL
+2175 QATLLATYNLELKRL
-2190 RTKPQANE
+2190 RTQPQANE

-2227 ATAPPLSKQSW
+2227 ATAPPLSKQSL

-2243 MFKTYGL
+2243 MFKTYGI

-2270 KRERTIAARQ
+2270 KRERTIAAKQ

-2303 VLVADMIF
+2303 VLIADMIF

-2360 ADASIEETI
+2360 ADASVEETI

-2444 GLVGLMFGFSPSNVS
+2444 GLVGLMFGFNPSNLS

-2489 TVKGDGR
+2489 TAKGDGR
-2496 GREDTLLE
+2496 GREDALLE

-2562 DGFNLSGEY
+2562 NGFNLSGEY
-2571 AGK
+2571 VGK

>member
-16 SFTISGD
+16 SFTISGN
-23 VPSDTEYGRISEYL
+23 VPTDTEYGRISEYL

-45 TNYESQYGEYEGY
+45 TSYESKYGEYEGY
-58 DDGTAI
+58 DDGTVI

-81 LVESIGQQSGLAGL
+81 LVESVGQQSGLGGL

-163 IGGIGGLVTAGPAGA
+163 VGGIGGLVTGGPAGA

-190 VAGLIPEFAGG
+190 VAGLVPEFAGG

-208 EVGEDVDINVVSA
+208 EVGEDVDVNVVSA

-232 RFGLKALATIGLSKQ
+232 RFGLKALATLGLSKQ

-330 GQQGPQDLEGPQ
+330 GPQDLEGPQ
-342 GQQVLEA
+342 GPQGEQDLEA
-349 ENNFRAGTAEEAAAM
+349 QNNLRAGTAEEAAVM
-364 ADEALAGEDG
+364 ADEALAGDDG
-374 TRLLGETVDPTTG
+374 TRLLGEIVDPVTG
-387 LFRNAELAERYDTDT
+387 LFKNAELAERYDADT

-414 KEKSEAA
+414 KEKSEATA
-421 AAELPDP
+421 AALPDP

-439 NRANATKN
+439 NPDSATKS
-447 TAKEET
+447 TDKEKT
-453 PAEGFSVANEIS
+453 SAEGFSVANEMRR
-465 KLYEYMLTPDALKF
+465 LYAYMQEPNILNF
-479 DFDDAQRHIRSEQTL
+479 DFDDAAEHIQSGQTL

-508 AEEEADADAASG
+508 AEEEIDADAASG
-520 DRTGAGSSVPSDA
+520 DRTGAGSGVPSDA
-533 TGSATPDVNSSGATE
+533 TGPATPDVNSASTTK
-548 VDPSNG
+548 VDS
-554 ASVEPSDSD
+554 SDSTPVESSD
-563 SVSGAAGAGGT
+563 GDPVSGAAGKGGT
-574 PATVST
+574 SATVST
-580 KSTPETPAK
+580 QGTVETPAK

-613 YDDKTAKTL
+613 YDDKTAQVS
-622 DIAGK
+622 DVAGK

-659 DNASRGADRVA
+659 DDASRGADRVA

-734 FINSNLGVSPPD
+734 FINSNLDVSPPD
-746 GNNDAG
+746 GNNDSG

-770 ASSVDAEPDAA
+770 ASSVDEQQTTPI
-781 PTKVSTEKAAELAR
+781 KVSTKEAENLAR
-795 IAERRRGPSFAQE
+795 IAEKRRGPSFAQE

-820 GADGKGTP
+820 GADGQGTP
-828 KFGNVS
+828 RVGNMS
-834 WKVAH
+834 WKEAH
-839 DRDHNNIEDI
+839 DRYHNDIKDI

-854 KNRVVESLLEAELER
+854 KNRVVENLLEAELER
-869 PVRPEGL
+869 PVRPRGS

-881 ADLYATRIKL
+881 ADLYAAKIKL
-891 FDADDAVLDADT
+891 FDDTDAAVDADT

-908 NKKFVDDTVD
+908 NKKFADDTVD
-918 YDTRRVAK
+918 YDTRRAAK

-955 NKEIDDTVLVQEGKL
+955 NKDIDDAVLVQEGKL
-970 AEMWVRSNLDPK
+970 AEMWVRSNLDSK
-982 TIKHL
+982 TIEYL
-987 DEKIT
+987 DKKIT
-992 AELNAKAQGTGAL
+992 EEFNAKKQGTGAL
-1005 GTRTSKQEAKDNAA
+1005 GTKTSKQKDKDNAA
-1019 KERANKDAAAADSG
+1019 KKRADQDAAAADSG
-1033 YIDPNTSTQDSLVAV
+1033 YIDPNASPQDALIAV

-1102 VAQDA
+1102 VAKDA
-1107 VRARQRELENKAQ
+1107 IRARQRELEDKAQ

-1125 VLEKGELDSITG
+1125 VLEQGELDSITG
-1137 GRDAASDVS
+1137 GREASSDVS
-1146 LKKPLDLAPDFD
+1146 LKEPLAIAPDFD
-1158 GGDLEA
+1158 SGDLEA

-1195 LQFGGLELDSTVYP
+1195 LQFGGLELNPTVYP

-1245 LDKDKGVSGAA
+1245 LDKDTVVSGAA

-1292 RKELPDATAESIINS
+1292 REELPYDTIGGIIAS
-1307 LKGRQGVNLGNRL
+1307 LEERQGMDGMP
-1320 RDFAEGDF
+1320 DFAEGDF
-1328 ASVLKNIA
+1328 ASVLDNIA
-1336 ASAEVNSLVAK
+1336 AGAEVNSLVAK

-1352 ATVLEDRVKK
+1352 ANILRARTKS
-1362 GKPVTKVIIIPNL
+1362 GKPVTKVMIIPNL
-1375 RLKTKD
+1375 RLETKD
-1381 DGSRVVSVAKD
+1381 DGSLAVSVGSN
-1392 STKKAGAFDPKTNTI
+1392 STERAGAFDPKTNTI

-1420 MHEAAHAFLSHKLSG
+1420 MHEAAHAFLSHKLG
-1435 DSELKKTIN
+1435 GKSELKKAIN
-1444 QIVTAMKRIP
+1444 KVVTAMKGVSE
-1454 DFTNSEFDYS
+1454 FVNSEFDTS
-1464 NIEEFL
+1464 NIDEFL
-1470 AEFISNAGFRKQ
+1470 AEFISNAGFRKR
-1482 LQEAIL
+1482 LQEAIP
-1488 SSKATEQR
+1488 SPEATDQR

-1501 AIEAIKAALT
+1501 VIGAIKAILT
-1511 SGKVIPTKA
+1511 SGQVIPTKA
-1520 KAKKDNMVK
+1520 RAKQDNMVK

-1566 GNVQRRVNN
+1566 GNVQRRVNS

-1694 SPDPIG
+1694 SPDPVG

-1706 DKFDAWKKLRKQY
+1706 DKFDAWKKLSKQY
-1719 GKLDARERAARKQL
+1719 GKLNARERAARKQL

-1792 LTFTAAPNPDAVKEA
+1792 LTFTASPNPDAVKEA

-1956 AELYTRENMGAGG
+1956 AEVYTRENMGAGG
-1969 LNKDILDE
+1969 INSDILDE

-1997 NKTAFAWTLMGNVSA
+1997 NKTAFAWTLMGNVSSA
-2012 AMVNLSSLPVVVA
+2012 LVNLSSVPIVVA

-2163 GALFHTVERANR
+2163 GSLFHTVERANR
-2175 QATLLATYNLELNRL
+2175 QATLLATYNLELKRL
-2190 RTKPQANE
+2190 RTQPQANE

-2227 ATAPPLSKQSW
+2227 ATAPPLSKQSL

-2243 MFKTYGL
+2243 MFKTYGI

-2270 KRERTIAARQ
+2270 KRERTIAAKQ

-2303 VLVADMIF
+2303 VLIADMIF

-2360 ADASIEETI
+2360 ADASVEETI

-2444 GLVGLMFGFSPSNVS
+2444 GLVGLMFGFNPSNLS

-2489 TVKGDGR
+2489 TAKGDGR
-2496 GREDTLLE
+2496 GREDALLE

-2562 DGFNLSGEY
+2562 NGFNLSGEY
-2571 AGK
+2571 VGK

>member
-16 SFTISGD
+16 SFTISGN
-23 VPSDTEYGRISEYL
+23 VPTDTEYGRISEYL

-45 TNYESQYGEYEGY
+45 TSYESKYGEYEGY
-58 DDGTAI
+58 DDGTVI

-81 LVESIGQQSGLAGL
+81 LVESVGQQSGLGGL

-163 IGGIGGLVTAGPAGA
+163 VGGIGGLVTGGPAGA

-190 VAGLIPEFAGG
+190 VAGLVPEFAGG

-208 EVGEDVDINVVSA
+208 EVGEDVDVNVVSA

-232 RFGLKALATIGLSKQ
+232 RFGLKALATLGLSKQ

-330 GQQGPQDLEGPQ
+330 GAQDLEGPQGPQ

-349 ENNFRAGTAEEAAAM
+349 ENNLRAGTAEEAAVM
-364 ADEALAGEDG
+364 ADEALAGDDG
-374 TRLLGETVDPTTG
+374 TRLLGEVVDPVTG
-387 LFRNAELAERYDTDT
+387 LFKNAELAERYDADT

-414 KEKSEAA
+414 KEKSEATA
-421 AAELPDP
+421 AALPDP
-428 ELDAPVKENRA
+428 ELDAPVKENRVSPDS
-439 NRANATKN
+439 ATKS
-447 TAKEET
+447 TDKEKT
-453 PAEGFSVANEIS
+453 SAEGFSVANEMRR
-465 KLYEYMLTPDALKF
+465 LYAYMQEPNILNF
-479 DFDDAQRHIRSEQTL
+479 DFDDAAEHIQSGQTL
-494 ESFLKIKREEAELD
+494 ESFLKIKKEEAELD
-508 AEEEADADAASG
+508 AEEEVNADAASG
-520 DRTGAGSSVPSDA
+520 DRTGAGSGVPSDA
-533 TGSATPDVNSSGATE
+533 TGPATPDVNSASTTK
-548 VDPSNG
+548 VDS
-554 ASVEPSDSD
+554 SDSTPVESSD
-563 SVSGAAGAGGT
+563 GDPVSSAAGKGGT

-580 KSTPETPAK
+580 QGTVETPAK

-613 YDDKTAKTL
+613 YDDKTAQVS

-659 DNASRGADRVA
+659 DDASRGADRVA

-701 ELKKAAQELDQEFG
+701 ELRKAAQELDQEFG

-746 GNNDAG
+746 GNNDSG

-770 ASSVDAEPDAA
+770 ASSVDEQQTT
-781 PTKVSTEKAAELAR
+781 PTKVSVEQAEKLAR
-795 IAERRRGPSFAQE
+795 IAEKRRGPSFAQE

-820 GADGKGTP
+820 GADGQGTP
-828 KFGNVS
+828 RVGNMS
-834 WKVAH
+834 WKEAH
-839 DRDHNNIEDI
+839 DRYHNDIKDI

-854 KNRVVESLLEAELER
+854 KNRVVENLLEAELER
-869 PVRPEGL
+869 PVRPRGS

-881 ADLYATRIKL
+881 ADLYAAKIKL
-891 FDADDAVLDADT
+891 FDDTDAAVDADT

-908 NKKFVDDTVD
+908 NKKFADDTAD
-918 YDTRRVAK
+918 YNTRRAAK

-936 GALDEIA
+936 GALDDIA

-955 NKEIDDTVLVQEGKL
+955 NKDIDDAVLVQEGKL
-970 AEMWVRSNLDPK
+970 AETWVRNNLDPK
-982 TIKHL
+982 TIDYL
-987 DEKIT
+987 DKKIT
-992 AELNAKAQGTGAL
+992 EEFNAKAQGSGAL
-1005 GTRTSKQEAKDNAA
+1005 GTRTSKQQQKDNAA
-1019 KERANKDAAAADSG
+1019 KKRADQDAAAADSG
-1033 YIDPNTSTQDSLVAV
+1033 YIDPNASPQDALAAV
-1048 QERIDA
+1048 QDRIDA

-1075 NEGLNKEQFNRLK
+1075 NEGLNKDQFNRLK

-1107 VRARQRELENKAQ
+1107 VRARQRELEDKAQ

-1125 VLEKGELDSITG
+1125 VLEQGELDNITG
-1137 GRDAASDVS
+1137 GREASSNVS
-1146 LKKPLDLAPDFD
+1146 LKEPLAIAPDFD
-1158 GGDLEA
+1158 SGDLEA
-1164 DAKQLREKLNKWR
+1164 DAKLLREKLNKWR
-1177 GGDLPETMSAAQK
+1177 GGDLPETLSDAQK

-1195 LQFGGLELDSTVYP
+1195 LQFGGLELNPTVYP

-1214 TPTMLGAR
+1214 APTMLGAR

-1232 KAQPEGTRAEILA
+1232 KAQPEGTRVEILA
-1245 LDKDKGVSGAA
+1245 LDKDTAVSGAA

-1292 RKELPDATAESIINS
+1292 RDELPDATAESIITS
-1307 LKGRQGVNLGNRL
+1307 LEGRQGVNLGGTK

-1328 ASVLKNIA
+1328 ASVLDNIA

-1352 ATVLEDRVKK
+1352 AKVLRARTKS
-1362 GKPVTKVIIIPNL
+1362 GKPVTKVIVIPNL
-1375 RLKTKD
+1375 RLRTKD
-1381 DGSRVVSVAKD
+1381 DGSLVVSVAKNA
-1392 STKKAGAFDPKTNTI
+1392 TEKAGAFDPKTNTI

-1420 MHEAAHAFLSHKLSG
+1420 MHEAAHAFLSHKLG
-1435 DSELKKTIN
+1435 GKSELKKTIN
-1444 QIVTAMKRIP
+1444 QIVTAMKRMEEFV
-1454 DFTNSEFDYS
+1454 DSEFDYS

-1470 AEFISNAGFRKQ
+1470 AEFISNAEFRKQ
-1482 LQEAIL
+1482 LQGAIPPETVL
-1488 SSKATEQR
+1488 DQR

-1501 AIEAIKAALT
+1501 AIEAIKAILT
-1511 SGKVIPTKA
+1511 SGQVIPTKTR
-1520 KAKKDNMVK
+1520 AKKDNMVK

-1585 HRAVATLGMMPRV
+1585 HRAVATLGTMPRM

-1694 SPDPIG
+1694 SPDPVG

-1706 DKFDAWKKLRKQY
+1706 DKFDAWKKLSKQY
-1719 GKLDARERAARKQL
+1719 GKLNARERAARKQL

-1792 LTFTAAPNPDAVKEA
+1792 LTFTASPNPDAVKEA

-1956 AELYTRENMGAGG
+1956 AEVYTRENMGAGG

-1997 NKTAFAWTLMGNVSA
+1997 NKTAFAWTLMGNVSSA
-2012 AMVNLSSLPVVVA
+2012 LVNLSSVPIVVA

-2061 GNDEEGAYRKVRALP
+2061 GNDQEGAYRKVRALP

-2163 GALFHTVERANR
+2163 GSLFHTVERANR
-2175 QATLLATYNLELNRL
+2175 QATLLATYNLELKRL
-2190 RTKPQANE
+2190 RTQPQANE

-2227 ATAPPLSKQSW
+2227 ATAPPLSKQSY

-2243 MFKTYGL
+2243 MFKTYGI

-2270 KRERTIAARQ
+2270 KRERAIAAKQ
-2280 LLGVMGS
+2280 LLGILGS
-2287 STLLAGV
+2287 AVLLTGV
-2294 SGMPLYGAY
+2294 RGAPIFGAY
-2303 VLVADMIF
+2303 VLIANMIF
-2311 DDEEDDADTVARKYL
+2311 DDEEDDAETVARKYV

-2338 LGVDLSSRIGLSGLI
+2338 LGVDLSTRMGLSGLI
-2353 IRNNKFN
+2353 IQNNKFN
-2360 ADASIEETI
+2360 ADNSAEETI

-2402 ILPSAIRNPMKAMR
+2402 ILPSALRNPMKAMR

-2431 RRFDPITDDISTG
+2431 RRFDPIVDDISTG
-2444 GLVGLMFGFSPSNVS
+2444 NLVGLMFGFNPSNLS

-2473 AITSRRTKLL
+2473 AITSKRTKLL

-2489 TVKGDGR
+2489 TAKGDGR
-2496 GREDTLLE
+2496 GREDALLE

-2562 DGFNLSGEY
+2562 NGFNLSGEY
-2571 AGK
+2571 VGK

>member
-16 SFTISGD
+16 SFTISGN
-23 VPSDTEYGRISEYL
+23 VPTDTEYGRISEYL

-45 TNYESQYGEYEGY
+45 TSYESKYGEYEGY
-58 DDGTAI
+58 DDGTVI

-81 LVESIGQQSGLAGL
+81 LVESVGQQSGLGGL

-163 IGGIGGLVTAGPAGA
+163 VGGIGGLVTGGPAGA

-190 VAGLIPEFAGG
+190 VAGLVPEFAGG

-208 EVGEDVDINVVSA
+208 EVGEDVDVNVVSA

-232 RFGLKALATIGLSKQ
+232 RFGLKALATLGLSKQ

-330 GQQGPQDLEGPQ
+330 GPQDLEGPQ
-342 GQQVLEA
+342 GPQGEQDLEA
-349 ENNFRAGTAEEAAAM
+349 QNNLRAGTAEEAAVM
-364 ADEALAGEDG
+364 ADEALAGDDG
-374 TRLLGETVDPTTG
+374 TRLLGEIVDPVTG
-387 LFRNAELAERYDTDT
+387 LFKNAELAERYDADT

-414 KEKSEAA
+414 KEKSEATA
-421 AAELPDP
+421 AALPDP

-439 NRANATKN
+439 NPDSATKS
-447 TAKEET
+447 TDKEKT
-453 PAEGFSVANEIS
+453 SAEGFSVANEMRR
-465 KLYEYMLTPDALKF
+465 LYAYMQEPNILNF
-479 DFDDAQRHIRSEQTL
+479 DFDDAAEHIQSGQTL

-508 AEEEADADAASG
+508 AEEEIDADAASG
-520 DRTGAGSSVPSDA
+520 DRTGAGSGVPSDA
-533 TGSATPDVNSSGATE
+533 TGPATPDVNSASTTK
-548 VDPSNG
+548 VDS
-554 ASVEPSDSD
+554 SDSTPVESSD
-563 SVSGAAGAGGT
+563 GDPVSGAAGKGGT
-574 PATVST
+574 SATVST
-580 KSTPETPAK
+580 QGTVETPAK

-613 YDDKTAKTL
+613 YDDKTAQVS
-622 DIAGK
+622 DVAGK

-659 DNASRGADRVA
+659 DDASRGADRVA

-734 FINSNLGVSPPD
+734 FINSNLDVSPPD
-746 GNNDAG
+746 GNNDSG

-770 ASSVDAEPDAA
+770 ASSVDEQQTTPI
-781 PTKVSTEKAAELAR
+781 KVSTKEAENLAR
-795 IAERRRGPSFAQE
+795 IAEKRRGPSFAQE

-820 GADGKGTP
+820 GADGQGTP
-828 KFGNVS
+828 RVGNMS
-834 WKVAH
+834 WKEAH
-839 DRDHNNIEDI
+839 DRYHNDIKDI

-854 KNRVVESLLEAELER
+854 KNRVVENLLEAELER
-869 PVRPEGL
+869 PVRPRGS

-881 ADLYATRIKL
+881 ADLYAAKIKL
-891 FDADDAVLDADT
+891 FDDTDAAVDADT

-908 NKKFVDDTVD
+908 NKKFADDTVD
-918 YDTRRVAK
+918 YDTRRAAK

-955 NKEIDDTVLVQEGKL
+955 NKDIDDAVLVQEGKL
-970 AEMWVRSNLDPK
+970 AEMWVRSNLDSK
-982 TIKHL
+982 TIEYL
-987 DEKIT
+987 DKKIT
-992 AELNAKAQGTGAL
+992 EEFNAKKQGTGAL
-1005 GTRTSKQEAKDNAA
+1005 GTKTSKQKDKDNAA
-1019 KERANKDAAAADSG
+1019 KKRADQDAAAADSG
-1033 YIDPNTSTQDSLVAV
+1033 YIDPNASPQDALIAV

-1102 VAQDA
+1102 VAKDA
-1107 VRARQRELENKAQ
+1107 IRARQRELEDKAQ

-1125 VLEKGELDSITG
+1125 VLEQGELDSITG
-1137 GRDAASDVS
+1137 GREASSDVS
-1146 LKKPLDLAPDFD
+1146 LKEPLAIAPDFD
-1158 GGDLEA
+1158 SGDLEA

-1195 LQFGGLELDSTVYP
+1195 LQFGGLELNPTVYP

-1245 LDKDKGVSGAA
+1245 LDKDTVVSGAA

-1292 RKELPDATAESIINS
+1292 REELPYDTIGGIIAS
-1307 LKGRQGVNLGNRL
+1307 LEERQGMDGMP
-1320 RDFAEGDF
+1320 DFAEGDF
-1328 ASVLKNIA
+1328 ASVLDNIA
-1336 ASAEVNSLVAK
+1336 AGAEVNSLVAK

-1352 ATVLEDRVKK
+1352 ANILRARTKS
-1362 GKPVTKVIIIPNL
+1362 GKPVTKVMIIPNL
-1375 RLKTKD
+1375 RLETKD
-1381 DGSRVVSVAKD
+1381 DGSLAVSVGSN
-1392 STKKAGAFDPKTNTI
+1392 STERAGAFDPKTNTI

-1420 MHEAAHAFLSHKLSG
+1420 MHEAAHAFLSHKLG
-1435 DSELKKTIN
+1435 GKSELKKAIN
-1444 QIVTAMKRIP
+1444 PIVTAMKRIP
-1454 DFTNSEFDYS
+1454 DFVDSEFDTS
-1464 NIEEFL
+1464 NIDEFL
-1470 AEFISNAGFRKQ
+1470 AEFISNAGFRKR
-1482 LQEAIL
+1482 LQEAIP
-1488 SSKATEQR
+1488 SPEATDQR

-1501 AIEAIKAALT
+1501 VIGAIKAILT
-1511 SGKVIPTKA
+1511 SGQVIPTKA
-1520 KAKKDNMVK
+1520 RAKQDNMVK

-1566 GNVQRRVNN
+1566 GNVQRRVNS

-1694 SPDPIG
+1694 SPDPVG

-1706 DKFDAWKKLRKQY
+1706 DKFDAWKKLSKQY
-1719 GKLDARERAARKQL
+1719 GKLNARERAARKQL

-1792 LTFTAAPNPDAVKEA
+1792 LTFTASPNPDAVKEA

-1956 AELYTRENMGAGG
+1956 AEVYTRENMGAGG
-1969 LNKDILDE
+1969 INSDILDE

-1997 NKTAFAWTLMGNVSA
+1997 NKTAFAWTLMGNVSSA
-2012 AMVNLSSLPVVVA
+2012 LVNLSSVPIVVA

-2163 GALFHTVERANR
+2163 GSLFHTVERANR
-2175 QATLLATYNLELNRL
+2175 QATLLATYNLELKRL
-2190 RTKPQANE
+2190 RTQPQANE

-2227 ATAPPLSKQSW
+2227 ATAPPLSKQSL

-2243 MFKTYGL
+2243 MFKTYGI

-2270 KRERTIAARQ
+2270 KRERTIAAKQ

-2303 VLVADMIF
+2303 VLIADMIF

-2360 ADASIEETI
+2360 ADASVEETI

-2444 GLVGLMFGFSPSNVS
+2444 GLVGLMFGFNPSNLS

-2489 TVKGDGR
+2489 TAKGDGR
-2496 GREDTLLE
+2496 GREDALLE

-2562 DGFNLSGEY
+2562 NGFNLSGEY
-2571 AGK
+2571 VGK